1 MAKKKDVT
9 TDNEIFVAQ
18 KLAEDELNI
27 NEINKPLEM
36 LDFKSFD
43 NNKDLLDYQQQALIN
58 AFRMLV
64 AYFRDFKENKKEFY
78 AFYQKHYSF
87 AHCDFA
93 KKKLN
98 PLLKSHFKVEN
109 HCVSFENFINR
120 LAFYMATG
128 SGKTIVIIKL
138 VELLS
143 VAIRMGLIPK
153 KNIMFFSANEHLIKQ
168 FEKEI
173 EKYNR
178 NKDYFKQIDFKN
190 LKSVTNKDFH
200 HAPKNSFIEKIA
212 LFYYR
217 ADLMSDE
224 ESKENLLN
232 YKDYWDNGENYVI
245 LDEAHKGN
253 KTESKRQAIFSLLSL
268 KGFLF
273 NFSATFTE
281 ESDLITAVYN
291 LSVGEWVKLGYG
303 KESVLLKKNNLNAF
317 KELKDLNDREKEIAL
332 LKALLLLG
340 MQKRH
345 QTEGYFYDPLMLVFT
360 HSVNVKNSDA
370 EIFFKT
376 LARVIENDDGS
387 DFLKAKDDLLEELK
401 NPEFLFS
408 DDKDKGYKVNVFKES
423 LKSMDFKGL
432 KEEVFYA
439 SNGHIEVI
447 INPKNNQ
454 EIAFK
459 LNTSDKVFCLIRIGD
474 ITEWICEKLKSVK
487 VVSKNLSFKEESYF
501 SQIDKSS
508 INILVGS
515 RTFDTG
521 WDSTRPSV
529 ILFLNIGLDDDAKK
543 LVKQSFGRGVRIES
557 VKNQRQRL
565 AYLDIDEAIKKDLK
579 PNAAMLETLFVIP
592 TNHASLEAILKIQ
605 KESENK
611 GENRGSWREIK
622 LEKTPIK
629 HALFVPCY
637 RKEQTNALKISPSAS
652 FKMSEK
658 NFKDLKEYFHL
669 MSEKHFILK
678 HEIYDPKDY
687 TLLKEMIQTAHF
699 KKVPTWHYKDLDHM
713 ISEIKGKKGYTLLK
727 DLIQTAHFKKVS
739 TWHYKDL
746 DHMIS
751 EIKGKLYPN
760 QKVPKDE
767 FNALDSEKIVHF
779 KRIKVRA
786 DKKEELI
793 QTIQEVKEYAPLDKE
808 TLRIKIA
815 QGEIDPY
822 DTEKHK
828 QDKTF
833 KVDEAELLKLKEHYY
848 TPLIKAK
855 NCDWLKHVVK
865 VESESDFLEELLKIV
880 ETLQENYD
888 FWAFSKIDEHL
899 DNLFIPYFNNAAERK
914 FFPDFI
920 FWLQKGGTQII
931 CFIDP
936 KGSKHTDYEHKADA
950 YQLFK
955 DKIFNPKNDPN
966 LKIKVVL
973 KFYGDK
979 DDVGERYRD
988 DWIKEGELKDF
999 FLKQLA

>member
-1 MAKKKDVT
+1 MAKKKDLT
-9 TDNEIFVAQ
+9 SYNEIFVAQ
-18 KLAEDELNI
+18 KLAEEELNT
-27 NEINKPLEM
+27 NEINEPLER

-43 NNKDLLDYQQQALIN
+43 SNKELLDYQQQALIN

-64 AYFRDFKENKKEFY
+64 AYFRDFKGNKKEFY
-78 AFYQKHYSF
+78 AFYQEHYSF
-87 AHCDFA
+87 ANCDFTN
-93 KKKLN
+93 KKLN

-143 VAIRMGLIPK
+143 VAMGMGLIPK
-153 KNIMFFSANEHLIKQ
+153 KNIMFFSANENLIKQ

-178 NKDYFKQIDFKN
+178 GKDFSKQIDFKN
-190 LKSVTNKDFH
+190 LKEVTHKDFH
-200 HAPKNSFIEKIA
+200 RAPKDFFEKIA

-217 ADLMSDE
+217 ADLMNDE

-253 KTESKRQAIFSLLSL
+253 KSESKRQAIFSLLSL

-303 KESVLLKKNNLNAF
+303 KESVLLKKNNLSAF
-317 KELKDLNDREKEIAL
+317 KDLKDLNDREKEIAL

-340 MQKRH
+340 MQKRYK
-345 QTEGYFYDPLMLVFT
+345 TEGYFHDPLMLVFT
-360 HSVNVKNSDA
+360 HSVNVENSDA

-376 LARVIENDDGS
+376 LARVIENDNGN
-387 DFLKAKDDLLEELK
+387 DFRKAKEDLLEEIK
-401 NPEFLFS
+401 DPEFLFS
-408 DDKDKGYKVNVFKES
+408 ANKDKDYKVKVFKEG
-423 LKSMDFKGL
+423 LKSMDLKGL

-439 SNGHIEVI
+439 NSGHIEVI

-459 LNTSDKVFCLIRIGD
+459 LNTSDKVFCLIKIGD

-501 SQIDKSS
+501 SQIDRSS

-515 RTFDTG
+515 RTFETG

-557 VKNQRQRL
+557 LKNQRQRL

-605 KESENK
+605 EESENR

-622 LEKTPIK
+622 LEKTPIEHK
-629 HALFVPCY
+629 LFVPCY
-637 RKEQTNALKISPSAS
+637 RKEPTSILKIPESAS

-658 NFKDLKEYFHL
+658 NFKDLKEYFNL

-687 TLLKEMIQTAHF
+687 ATLKDMIQ
-699 KKVPTWHYKDLDHM
+699 KV
-713 ISEIKGKKGYTLLK
+713 
-727 DLIQTAHFKKVS
+727 HFKKVS

-746 DHMIS
+746 DYMIS

-767 FNALDSEKIVHF
+767 FNALDNEKIVHF
-779 KRIKVRA
+779 KRIKVKA
-786 DKKEELI
+786 DKQEALI
-793 QTIQEVKEYAPLDKE
+793 KTIQEVKEHAPLDKE

-822 DTEKHK
+822 DADKHK

-833 KVDEAELLKLKEHYY
+833 KVGDAELLKLKEHYY

-855 NCDWLKHVVK
+855 DCDWLKHVIKVK
-865 VESESDFLEELLKIV
+865 SEIDFLQELQDQETTK
-880 ETLQENYD
+880 TLQENYD

-899 DNLFIPYFNNAAERK
+899 DNLFIPYINNVAERR

-920 FWLQKGGTQII
+920 FWLQKSDTQII

-936 KGSKHTDYEHKADA
+936 KGITYADYEHKADA
-950 YQLFK
+950 YKLFK
-955 DKIFNPKNDPN
+955 DKIFNSKNDPN
-966 LKIKVVL
+966 FKIKVVL

-979 DDVGERYRD
+979 GKVADGYKDY
-988 DWIKEGELKDF
+988 WIQKGKLNDF
-999 FLKQLA
+999 FLTLKD

>member
-1 MAKKKDVT
+1 MAKKKDLT

-18 KLAEDELNI
+18 KLAEEELNA
-27 NEINKPLEM
+27 NEINEPLEM

-43 NNKDLLDYQQQALIN
+43 SNKELLDYQQQALIN

-87 AHCDFA
+87 ANCDFA

-98 PLLKSHFKVEN
+98 PLLKNSFKVEN
-109 HCVSFENFINR
+109 GCVKFENFINR

-178 NKDYFKQIDFKN
+178 SKDYSKQIDFKN
-190 LKSVTNKDFH
+190 LKSVTNKDFYH
-200 HAPKNSFIEKIA
+200 SPKDSLMKKIA

-232 YKDYWDNGENYVI
+232 YKDCWDNGENYVI

-253 KTESKRQAIFSLLSL
+253 KSESKRQAIFSLLSL

-340 MQKRH
+340 MQKRYK
-345 QTEGYFYDPLMLVFT
+345 TEGYFYDPLMLVFT
-360 HSVNVKNSDA
+360 HSVNVENSDA

-387 DFLKAKDDLLEELK
+387 DFLKAKDDLLEELRV
-401 NPEFLFS
+401 PEFLFS
-408 DDKDKGYKVNVFKES
+408 DGKEQNYKIEVFKKS
-423 LKSMDFKGL
+423 LNDMDFKGL

-487 VVSKNLSFKEESYF
+487 VASKNLSFKEESYF

-579 PNAAMLETLFVIP
+579 PNAAMLETLFVIA
-592 TNHASLEAILKIQ
+592 TKSESVKAILDL
-605 KESENK
+605 KEESSDP
-611 GENRGSWREIK
+611 SWCEVE

-637 RKEQTNALKISPSAS
+637 QEKSIKATDLESGS

-678 HEIYDPKDY
+678 HEIYNPKD
-687 TLLKEMIQTAHF
+687 
-699 KKVPTWHYKDLDHM
+699 
-713 ISEIKGKKGYTLLK
+713 YTLLK
-727 DLIQTAHFKKVS
+727 DLIQTVHFKKVS

-746 DHMIS
+746 DYMIS

-779 KRIKVRA
+779 KRIKVKA
-786 DKKEELI
+786 DKKEKLI

-808 TLRIKIA
+808 RIKIA
-815 QGEIDPY
+815 QGEIDSY

-828 QDKTF
+828 QDRTF
-833 KVDEAELLKLKEHYY
+833 KVDGAELLKLKEHYY

-865 VESESDFLEELLKIV
+865 VKSESDFLEELLKIT

-899 DNLFIPYFNNAAERK
+899 DNLFIPYIDNAAERR

-920 FWLQKGGTQII
+920 FWLQKGGTQFI

-936 KGSKHTDYEHKADA
+936 KGTKIAEYQNKADA
-950 YQLFK
+950 YKLFK

-973 KFYGDK
+973 KFYGNK
-979 DDVGERYRD
+979 DDVGDLYRD
-988 DWIKEGELKDF
+988 FWIKKGELKDF

>member
-1 MAKKKDVT
+1 MAKKKQEVRN
-9 TDNEIFVAQ
+9 NEIFVAQ
-18 KLAEDELNI
+18 KLAEEELNA
-27 NEINKPLEM
+27 NEINEPLEM

-43 NNKDLLDYQQQALIN
+43 NNKELLDYQQQALIN
-58 AFRMLV
+58 AFRMLT
-64 AYFRDFKENKKEFY
+64 AYFRDFKGSKKEFY

-87 AHCDFA
+87 ANCDFA

-98 PLLKSHFKVEN
+98 PLLKSHFKAEN
-109 HCVSFENFINR
+109 HCVRFENFINR

-143 VAIRMGLIPK
+143 VAMGMGLIPK
-153 KNIMFFSANEHLIKQ
+153 KNIMFFSANENLIKQ

-178 NKDYFKQIDFKN
+178 GKDYSKQIDFKN
-190 LKSVTNKDFH
+190 FKEVTHKDFH
-200 HAPKNSFIEKIA
+200 RAPKDFFEKIT

-217 ADLMSDE
+217 ADLMNDE

-253 KTESKRQAIFSLLSL
+253 KSESKRQAIFSLLSL

-332 LKALLLLG
+332 LKTLLLLG
-340 MQKRH
+340 MQKRY
-345 QTEGYFYDPLMLVFT
+345 QTEGYFHDPLMLVFT
-360 HSVNVKNSDA
+360 HSVNVENSDA

-408 DDKDKGYKVNVFKES
+408 DGKDKEKEYKIEVFKEG

-432 KEEVFYA
+432 KEAVFYA

-515 RTFDTG
+515 RAFDTG

-565 AYLDIDEAIKKDLK
+565 AYLDIDEAVKDKLK
-579 PNAAMLETLFVIP
+579 PNAAMLETLFVIA
-592 TNHASLEAILKIQ
+592 TKSESVKAILDL
-605 KESENK
+605 KEESSDP
-611 GENRGSWREIK
+611 SWCEVE
-622 LEKTPIK
+622 LEKTRIE
-629 HALFVPCY
+629 HDLFVPCY
-637 RKEQTNALKISPSAS
+637 QEKSIKATDLESGS
-652 FKMSEK
+652 FKMSAK

-678 HEIYDPKDY
+678 HEIYNPKDY
-687 TLLKEMIQTAHF
+687 E
-699 KKVPTWHYKDLDHM
+699 
-713 ISEIKGKKGYTLLK
+713 LLK
-727 DLIQTAHFKKVS
+727 DLIQTKRFEIELN
-739 TWHYKDL
+739 WHYKDL
-746 DHMIS
+746 DDLIS
-751 EIKGKLYPN
+751 ILKKRLYLN

-767 FNALDSEKIVHF
+767 FNALDDEKIVHF
-779 KRIKVRA
+779 KRVKVRT
-786 DKKEELI
+786 DKKEEWDK
-793 QTIQEVKEYAPLDKE
+793 TIQEVKEYVPLDKE
-808 TLRIKIA
+808 RIKIV

-822 DTEKHK
+822 DTDKHK
-828 QDKTF
+828 QDRTF
-833 KVDEAELLKLKEHYY
+833 EVDGAELLKLKEHYY

-865 VESESDFLEELLKIV
+865 VESEIDFLKELQ
-880 ETLQENYD
+880 ETETIKTLRENYD
-888 FWAFSKIDEHL
+888 FWVFSKIDEHL
-899 DNLFIPYFNNAAERK
+899 DNLFIPYIDNSTGERK

-920 FWLQKGGTQII
+920 FWLQKGDTQIV

-936 KGSKHTDYEHKADA
+936 KGTEHTSGLRKADV
-950 YQLFK
+950 YKLFK
-955 DKIFNPKNDPN
+955 DKIFNPKNDPHCKIK
-966 LKIKVVL
+966 KIKVVL

-979 DDVGERYRD
+979 DKVPELYKD
-988 DWIKEGELKDF
+988 DWIKKGKLEYFFLDLKD
-999 FLKQLA
+999 

>member
-1 MAKKKDVT
+1 MAKKKQENLT
-9 TDNEIFVAQ
+9 HNEIFVAQ
-18 KLAEDELNI
+18 KLAEEELNTHEI
-27 NEINKPLEM
+27 NEPLEM

-43 NNKDLLDYQQQALIN
+43 NNKELLDYQQQALIN
-58 AFRMLV
+58 AFRMLT
-64 AYFRDFKENKKEFY
+64 AYFKDFKENKKDFY

-87 AHCDFA
+87 ANCDFN

-98 PLLKSHFKVEN
+98 DLLRNSFKVEN
-109 HCVSFENFINR
+109 GCVKFENFINR

-143 VAIRMGLIPK
+143 VAMEMSLIPK

-173 EKYNR
+173 EKYNWG
-178 NKDYFKQIDFKN
+178 KDYSKQIIFKN
-190 LKSVTNKDFH
+190 LKSVKNEDFY
-200 HAPKNSFIEKIA
+200 HASNNCFKGMKKIA

-232 YKDYWDNGENYVI
+232 YKDCWDNGENYVI
-245 LDEAHKGN
+245 LDEAHKGS
-253 KTESKRQAIFSLLSL
+253 KAESKRQAIFSLLSL
-268 KGFLF
+268 RGFLF

-281 ESDLITAVYN
+281 ESDLITSVYN

-303 KESVLLKKNNLNAF
+303 KESILLKKNNLEAF
-317 KELKDLNDREKEIAL
+317 RELKDLNDREKEIAL
-332 LKALLLLG
+332 LKGLLLLG
-340 MQKRH
+340 MQKRYK
-345 QTEGYFYDPLMLVFT
+345 TEGYFHDPLMLVFT
-360 HSVNVKNSDA
+360 HSVNVENSDA
-370 EIFFKT
+370 EMFFKT
-376 LARVIENDDGS
+376 LVRVIENDDES
-387 DFLKAKDDLLEELK
+387 DFEKAKDELLEELK

-408 DDKDKGYKVNVFKES
+408 DDKDKDYKIKVFKEGLS
-423 LKSMDFKGL
+423 GIDFKSL
-432 KEEVFYA
+432 KEEIFYA
-439 SNGHIEVI
+439 NSGRIEVI
-447 INPKNNQ
+447 INPNNKQ

-459 LNTSDKVFCLIRIGD
+459 LNTSDKVFCLIKIGD
-474 ITEWICEKLKSVK
+474 ITEWIHEKLKSVK
-487 VVSKNLSFKEESYF
+487 VVSKNLSYKEESYF

-515 RTFDTG
+515 RSFDTG

-529 ILFLNIGLDDDAKK
+529 ILFLNIGLDEAKK
-543 LVKQSFGRGVRIES
+543 LVQQSFGRGVRIES

-565 AYLDIDEAIKKDLK
+565 AYLDIDEAIKEDLK
-579 PNAAMLETLFVIP
+579 PNAAMLETLFIIP
-592 TNHASLEAILKIQ
+592 TNHASLETILKIQ
-605 KESENK
+605 KENDNRSE
-611 GENRGSWREIK
+611 RGSWREIK
-622 LEKTPIK
+622 LDKTRID
-629 HALFVPCY
+629 HDLFVPCY
-637 RKEQTNALKISPSAS
+637 RKEQTNALKLDKNAS

-658 NFKDLKEYFHL
+658 NFKDLKEYFNL
-669 MSEKHFILK
+669 MNEKHFILK
-678 HEIYDPKDY
+678 HEFYDPKDY
-687 TLLKEMIQTAHF
+687 ELLKDMIQKKHF
-699 KKVPTWHYKDLDHM
+699 KIELNWHYKDLD
-713 ISEIKGKKGYTLLK
+713 Y
-727 DLIQTAHFKKVS
+727 
-739 TWHYKDL
+739 
-746 DHMIS
+746 MIS

-767 FNALDSEKIVHF
+767 FSALDNEKIVHF
-779 KRIKVRA
+779 KRVKVRA
-786 DKKEELI
+786 DKKEALVK
-793 QTIQEVKEYAPLDKE
+793 TIQEVKEYAPLDKE

-822 DTEKHK
+822 DTDKHK
-828 QDKTF
+828 QNKTF
-833 KVDEAELLKLKEHYY
+833 KLEDAELLKLKEHYY

-865 VESESDFLEELLKIV
+865 VESEIDFLKELQETETIK
-880 ETLQENYD
+880 TLQENYD
-888 FWAFSKIDEHL
+888 FWAFSKIDDHL
-899 DNLFIPYFNNAAERK
+899 DNLFIPYISNCATERK

-950 YQLFK
+950 YKLFK
-955 DKIFNPKNDPN
+955 NKIFNPKNDPH

-988 DWIKEGELKDF
+988 DWIKNGELKDF
-999 FLKQLA
+999 FLTLKI

>member
-1 MAKKKDVT
+1 MAKKKQEVRN
-9 TDNEIFVAQ
+9 NEIFVAQ
-18 KLAEDELNI
+18 KLAEEELNI
-27 NEINKPLEM
+27 NEINDPLEM

-43 NNKDLLDYQQQALIN
+43 SNKELLDYQQQALIN

-87 AHCDFA
+87 ANCDFA

-109 HCVSFENFINR
+109 HCVRFENFINR

-143 VAIRMGLIPK
+143 VAMGMGLIPK
-153 KNIMFFSANEHLIKQ
+153 KNIMFFSANEHLIQQ

-178 NKDYFKQIDFKN
+178 NKDYSKQIDFKS
-190 LKSVTNKDFH
+190 LKSVKNKDFYH
-200 HAPKNSFIEKIA
+200 SPKDFFQKIA

-232 YKDYWDNGENYVI
+232 YKDCWDNGENYVI

-340 MQKRH
+340 MQKRY

-408 DDKDKGYKVNVFKES
+408 DDKDKDYKVEVFKEG
-423 LKSMDFKGL
+423 LKGMDFKGL

-439 SNGHIEVI
+439 NNGHIEVI

-459 LNTSDKVFCLIRIGD
+459 LNTSDKVFCLIKIGD
-474 ITEWICEKLKSVK
+474 ITEWVCEKLKSVK

-515 RTFDTG
+515 RAFDTG

-565 AYLDIDEAIKKDLK
+565 AYLDIDEAVKDDLK
-579 PNAAMLETLFVIP
+579 PNAAMLETLFVIA
-592 TNHASLEAILKIQ
+592 TKSESVKAILDL
-605 KESENK
+605 KEESSDP
-611 GENRGSWREIK
+611 SWCEVE
-622 LEKTPIK
+622 LEKTRIE

-637 RKEQTNALKISPSAS
+637 QEKPIKATDLESGS

-658 NFKDLKEYFHL
+658 NFKDLKEHFHL

-678 HEIYDPKDY
+678 HEIYNPKDY
-687 TLLKEMIQTAHF
+687 A
-699 KKVPTWHYKDLDHM
+699 
-713 ISEIKGKKGYTLLK
+713 LLK
-727 DLIQTAHFKKVS
+727 DMIQKEHFKKVS

-746 DHMIS
+746 DDLIS
-751 EIKGKLYPN
+751 ILKKRLYLN

-767 FNALDSEKIVHF
+767 FNALDNEKIVHF
-779 KRIKVRA
+779 KRVKVKA
-786 DKKEELI
+786 DKKEKLI
-793 QTIQEVKEYAPLDKE
+793 QTIQEVKEYTPLDKE
-808 TLRIKIA
+808 RIKIA

-828 QDKTF
+828 QDRTF
-833 KVDEAELLKLKEHYY
+833 KVDDAELLKLKEHYY

-865 VESESDFLEELLKIV
+865 VKSESDFLEELLKIT
-880 ETLQENYD
+880 EMLQDNYD

-899 DNLFIPYFNNAAERK
+899 DHLFIPYIDNATERK

-955 DKIFNPKNDPN
+955 DKIFNPKDDPN

-999 FLKQLA
+999 FLDLKDWPDFIERG

>member
-1 MAKKKDVT
+1 MAKKKDLT

-18 KLAEDELNI
+18 KLAEDELNT
-27 NEINKPLEM
+27 NEINEPLEM

-43 NNKDLLDYQQQALIN
+43 SNKELLDYQQQALIN

-64 AYFRDFKENKKEFY
+64 AYFKDFKGSKKEFY

-87 AHCDFA
+87 ANCDFA
-93 KKKLN
+93 KKKLH
-98 PLLKSHFKVEN
+98 PLLKNHFKAEN

-153 KNIMFFSANEHLIKQ
+153 KNIMFFSANENLIKQ

-178 NKDYFKQIDFKN
+178 GKDYSKQMDFKN
-190 LKSVTNKDFH
+190 LKSVKNEDFY
-200 HAPKNSFIEKIA
+200 HAPKTSLMEKIA

-217 ADLMSDE
+217 ADLMNDE

-253 KTESKRQAIFSLLSL
+253 KSESKRQAIFSLLSL

-317 KELKDLNDREKEIAL
+317 KDSKDLNDREKEIAL

-340 MQKRH
+340 MQKRY
-345 QTEGYFYDPLMLVFT
+345 QTEGYFHDPLMLVFT
-360 HSVNVKNSDA
+360 HSVNVENSDA

-376 LARVIENDDGS
+376 LARVIENDDEG
-387 DFLKAKDDLLEELK
+387 DFLKAKEDLLEELK

-408 DDKDKGYKVNVFKES
+408 DDKDKGYKVQVFKEG

-439 SNGHIEVI
+439 NNGHIEVI

-459 LNTSDKVFCLIRIGD
+459 LNTSDKVFCLIKIGD

-515 RTFDTG
+515 RTFETG

-565 AYLDIDEAIKKDLK
+565 AYLEIDPSIKKALK
-579 PNAAMLETLFVIP
+579 PNAAMLETLFVIA
-592 TNHASLEAILKIQ
+592 TKSESVEAILDFQ
-605 KESENK
+605 KESENR
-611 GENRGSWREIK
+611 GEDRGAWREIK
-622 LEKTPIK
+622 LEETPIE

-637 RKEQTNALKISPSAS
+637 RKEPTSMLELPENAW
-652 FKMSEK
+652 FKMSGE
-658 NFKDLKEYFHL
+658 NFKDLKEYFNL

-687 TLLKEMIQTAHF
+687 AQLKDMIQ
-699 KKVPTWHYKDLDHM
+699 K
-713 ISEIKGKKGYTLLK
+713 
-727 DLIQTAHFKKVS
+727 AHFKKVS

-746 DHMIS
+746 DYMIS

-779 KRIKVRA
+779 KRIKVKA
-786 DKKEELI
+786 GKKEELVKK
-793 QTIQEVKEYAPLDKE
+793 IQELEEYA
-808 TLRIKIA
+808 
-815 QGEIDPY
+815 PY
-822 DTEKHK
+822 DTEKHQ

-833 KVDEAELLKLKEHYY
+833 EVDGAELLKLKEHYY

-865 VESESDFLEELLKIV
+865 VESEIDFLKELQETETIK
-880 ETLQENYD
+880 TLQENYD
-888 FWAFSKIDEHL
+888 FWVFSKIDEHL
-899 DNLFIPYFNNAAERK
+899 DNLFIPYIGENIIERR

-920 FWLQKGGTQII
+920 FWLEKGGTQII

-936 KGSKHTDYEHKADA
+936 KGSQYTSSNFKADA
-950 YQLFK
+950 YKLFK
-955 DKIFNPKNDPN
+955 DKVFTPKDNPN

-979 DDVGERYRD
+979 DKVGERYRD
-988 DWIKEGELKDF
+988 LWIEKGKLEYFFLDLKD
-999 FLKQLA
+999 

>member
-1 MAKKKDVT
+1 MAKKKQEVRN
-9 TDNEIFVAQ
+9 NEIFVAQ
-18 KLAEDELNI
+18 KLAEEELNA
-27 NEINKPLEM
+27 NEINEPLEM

-43 NNKDLLDYQQQALIN
+43 NNKELLDYQQQALIN

-64 AYFRDFKENKKEFY
+64 AYFKDFKENKKEFY
-78 AFYQKHYSF
+78 AFYQEHYSF
-87 AHCDFA
+87 ANCDFTN
-93 KKKLN
+93 KKLN
-98 PLLKSHFKVEN
+98 HLLKAYFKVEN
-109 HCVSFENFINR
+109 QRVSFENFINR

-143 VAIRMGLIPK
+143 VAMGMGLIPK
-153 KNIMFFSANEHLIKQ
+153 KNIMFFSANENLIKQ

-178 NKDYFKQIDFKN
+178 GKDFSKQIDFKN
-190 LKSVTNKDFH
+190 LKDVTNKDFY
-200 HAPKNSFIEKIA
+200 HAPKDSFIEKIT

-217 ADLMSDE
+217 ADLMNDE

-232 YKDYWDNGENYVI
+232 YKDCWDNGENYVI

-281 ESDLITAVYN
+281 ESDLITSVYN

-340 MQKRH
+340 MQKRYK
-345 QTEGYFYDPLMLVFT
+345 TEGYFHDPLMLVFT
-360 HSVNVKNSDA
+360 HSVNVENSDA

-376 LARVIENDDGS
+376 LARVIENDDES
-387 DFLKAKDDLLEELK
+387 DFVKAKEDLLEELK
-401 NPEFLFS
+401 DPEFLFS
-408 DDKDKGYKVNVFKES
+408 GNKDKDYKVKVFKEG

-439 SNGHIEVI
+439 NSGHIEVI

-459 LNTSDKVFCLIRIGD
+459 LNTSDKVFCLIKIGD

-515 RTFDTG
+515 RTFETG

-565 AYLDIDEAIKKDLK
+565 AYLEIDEAIKENLK

-605 KESENK
+605 KESENR
-611 GENRGSWREIK
+611 GESRGSWREIK

-637 RKEQTNALKISPSAS
+637 RKEPTSVLELPENAS

-658 NFKDLKEYFHL
+658 NFKDLKEYFNL

-687 TLLKEMIQTAHF
+687 EQLKKMIQ
-699 KKVPTWHYKDLDHM
+699 K
-713 ISEIKGKKGYTLLK
+713 
-727 DLIQTAHFKKVS
+727 AHFKKVS

-746 DHMIS
+746 DCMIS

-767 FNALDSEKIVHF
+767 FNALDNEKIVHF

-786 DKKEELI
+786 DKEEALI
-793 QTIQEVKEYAPLDKE
+793 KTIQEVKEHVPLDKE

-822 DTEKHK
+822 DAEKHK
-828 QDKTF
+828 QNKTF
-833 KVDEAELLKLKEHYY
+833 EVDDAELLKLKEHYY

-865 VESESDFLEELLKIV
+865 VESEIDFLKELQETETIK
-880 ETLQENYD
+880 TLQENYD

-899 DNLFIPYFNNAAERK
+899 DNLFIPYTNNAAERR

-920 FWLQKGGTQII
+920 FWLQKGDTQII

-936 KGSKHTDYEHKADA
+936 KGITYADYEHKADA
-950 YQLFK
+950 YKLFK
-955 DKIFNPKNDPN
+955 DKIFNPKNDPHF
-966 LKIKVVL
+966 KIKVVL
-973 KFYGDK
+973 KFYGNKDK
-979 DDVGERYRD
+979 VADGYRD
-988 DWIKEGELKDF
+988 YWIKKGKLNDF
-999 FLKQLA
+999 FLTLKD

>member
-1 MAKKKDVT
+1 MAKKKQENLT
-9 TDNEIFVAQ
+9 HNEIFVAQ
-18 KLAEDELNI
+18 KLAEEELNTHEI
-27 NEINKPLEM
+27 NEPLEM

-43 NNKDLLDYQQQALIN
+43 NNKELLDYQQQALIN

-64 AYFRDFKENKKEFY
+64 AYFRDFKENKKDFY

-87 AHCDFA
+87 AHCDFT

-98 PLLKSHFKVEN
+98 DLLRNSFKVEN
-109 HCVSFENFINR
+109 GCVKFENFINR

-143 VAIRMGLIPK
+143 VAMEMSLIPK

-173 EKYNR
+173 EKYNWG
-178 NKDYFKQIDFKN
+178 KDYSKQIIFKN
-190 LKSVTNKDFH
+190 LKSVKNEDFY
-200 HAPKNSFIEKIA
+200 HASNNCFKGMKKIA

-232 YKDYWDNGENYVI
+232 YKDCWDNGENYVI
-245 LDEAHKGN
+245 LDEAHKGS
-253 KTESKRQAIFSLLSL
+253 KAESKRQAIFSLLSL
-268 KGFLF
+268 RGFLF

-281 ESDLITAVYN
+281 ESDLITSVYN

-303 KESVLLKKNNLNAF
+303 KESILLKKNNLEAF
-317 KELKDLNDREKEIAL
+317 RELKDLNDREKEIAL
-332 LKALLLLG
+332 LKGLLLLG
-340 MQKRH
+340 MQKRYK
-345 QTEGYFYDPLMLVFT
+345 TEGYFHDPLMLVFT
-360 HSVNVKNSDA
+360 HSVNVENSDA
-370 EIFFKT
+370 EMFFKT
-376 LARVIENDDGS
+376 LVRVIENDDES
-387 DFLKAKDDLLEELK
+387 DFEKAKDELLEELK

-408 DDKDKGYKVNVFKES
+408 DDKDKDYKIKVFKEGLS
-423 LKSMDFKGL
+423 GIDFKSL
-432 KEEVFYA
+432 KEEIFYA
-439 SNGHIEVI
+439 NSGRIEVI
-447 INPKNNQ
+447 INPNNKQ

-459 LNTSDKVFCLIRIGD
+459 LNTSDKVFCLIKIGD
-474 ITEWICEKLKSVK
+474 ITEWIHEKLKSVK
-487 VVSKNLSFKEESYF
+487 VVSKNLSYKEESYF

-515 RTFDTG
+515 RSFDTG

-529 ILFLNIGLDDDAKK
+529 ILFLNIGLDEAKK
-543 LVKQSFGRGVRIES
+543 LVQQSFGRGVRIES

-565 AYLDIDEAIKKDLK
+565 AYLDIDEAIKEDLK
-579 PNAAMLETLFVIP
+579 PNAAMLETLFIIP
-592 TNHASLEAILKIQ
+592 TNHASLETILKIQ
-605 KESENK
+605 KENDNRSE
-611 GENRGSWREIK
+611 RGSWREIK
-622 LEKTPIK
+622 LDKTRID
-629 HALFVPCY
+629 HDLFVPCY
-637 RKEQTNALKISPSAS
+637 RKEQTNALKLDKNAS

-658 NFKDLKEYFHL
+658 NFKDLKEYFNL
-669 MSEKHFILK
+669 MNEKHFILK
-678 HEIYDPKDY
+678 HEFYDPKDY
-687 TLLKEMIQTAHF
+687 ELLKDMIQKKHF
-699 KKVPTWHYKDLDHM
+699 KIELNWHYKDLD
-713 ISEIKGKKGYTLLK
+713 Y
-727 DLIQTAHFKKVS
+727 
-739 TWHYKDL
+739 
-746 DHMIS
+746 MIS

-767 FNALDSEKIVHF
+767 FSALDNEKIVHF
-779 KRIKVRA
+779 KRVKVRA
-786 DKKEELI
+786 DKKEALVK
-793 QTIQEVKEYAPLDKE
+793 TIQEVKEYAPLDKE

-822 DTEKHK
+822 DTDKHK
-828 QDKTF
+828 QNKTF
-833 KVDEAELLKLKEHYY
+833 KLEDAELLKLKEHYY

-865 VESESDFLEELLKIV
+865 VESEIDFLKELQETETIK
-880 ETLQENYD
+880 TLQENYD
-888 FWAFSKIDEHL
+888 FWAFSKIDDHL
-899 DNLFIPYFNNAAERK
+899 DNLFIPYISNCATERK

-950 YQLFK
+950 YKLFK
-955 DKIFNPKNDPN
+955 NKIFNPKNDPH

-988 DWIKEGELKDF
+988 DWIKNGELKDF
-999 FLKQLA
+999 FLTLKI

>member
-1 MAKKKDVT
+1 MAKKKQEVRN
-9 TDNEIFVAQ
+9 NEIFVAQ
-18 KLAEDELNI
+18 KLAEEELNA
-27 NEINKPLEM
+27 NEINDPLEM

-43 NNKDLLDYQQQALIN
+43 NNKELLDYQQQALIN
-58 AFRMLV
+58 AFRMLT

-78 AFYQKHYSF
+78 AFYQKHYLF
-87 AHCDFA
+87 ANCDFA

-98 PLLKSHFKVEN
+98 HLLKSHFKVEN
-109 HCVSFENFINR
+109 HCVRFENFINR

-138 VELLS
+138 VELLN
-143 VAIRMGLIPK
+143 VAMGMGLIPK

-178 NKDYFKQIDFKN
+178 NKDYSKQIDFKD
-190 LKSVTNKDFH
+190 LKSVKNKDFYH
-200 HAPKNSFIEKIA
+200 SPKDFFQKIA

-232 YKDYWDNGENYVI
+232 YKDCWDNGENYVI

-303 KESVLLKKNNLNAF
+303 KESVLLKKNDLSAF

-340 MQKRH
+340 MQKRYK
-345 QTEGYFYDPLMLVFT
+345 TEGYFHDPLMLVFT
-360 HSVNVKNSDA
+360 HSVNMENSDA

-387 DFLKAKDDLLEELK
+387 DFSKAKDDLLEELK

-408 DDKDKGYKVNVFKES
+408 DGKDKEKEYKIKVFKES
-423 LKSMDFKGL
+423 LKGMDFKGL
-432 KEEVFYA
+432 KEAVFYA

-474 ITEWICEKLKSVK
+474 ITEWIREKLKSVK

-515 RTFDTG
+515 RAFDTG

-565 AYLDIDEAIKKDLK
+565 AYLDIDEAIKEKLK
-579 PNAAMLETLFVIP
+579 PNAAMLETLFVIA
-592 TNHASLEAILKIQ
+592 TKSESVKAILDL
-605 KESENK
+605 KEESSDP
-611 GENRGSWREIK
+611 SWCEVE
-622 LEKTPIK
+622 LEKTPIE

-637 RKEQTNALKISPSAS
+637 REKSIKATDLGSGS

-678 HEIYDPKDY
+678 HEIYNPKDY
-687 TLLKEMIQTAHF
+687 A
-699 KKVPTWHYKDLDHM
+699 
-713 ISEIKGKKGYTLLK
+713 LLK
-727 DLIQTAHFKKVS
+727 DLIQTKRFEIEIN
-739 TWHYKDL
+739 WHYKDL
-746 DHMIS
+746 DDLIS
-751 EIKGKLYPN
+751 ILKKRLYLN

-767 FNALDSEKIVHF
+767 FNALDNEKIVHF
-779 KRIKVRA
+779 KRIQVRA
-786 DKKEELI
+786 DKKEKLI

-808 TLRIKIA
+808 TLIKKIA

-822 DTEKHK
+822 DTDKHK
-828 QDKTF
+828 QDRTF

-865 VESESDFLEELLKIV
+865 VKSESDFLEELLKIT

-899 DNLFIPYFNNAAERK
+899 DNLFIPYFNGATERK

-936 KGSKHTDYEHKADA
+936 KGTEHTSSQRKA
-950 YQLFK
+950 YWYKKLFK
-955 DKIFNPKNDPN
+955 DKVFNPKNDPN

-979 DDVGERYRD
+979 DKVVEGRD
-988 DWIKEGELKDF
+988 YWIKKGKLEDF
-999 FLKQLA
+999 FLDLKD

>member
-1 MAKKKDVT
+1 MAKKKDLT

-18 KLAEDELNI
+18 KLAEDELDT
-27 NEINKPLEM
+27 NEINEPLER

-43 NNKDLLDYQQQALIN
+43 SNKELLDYQQQALIN
-58 AFRMLV
+58 AFRMLT

-87 AHCDFA
+87 ANCDFA

-153 KNIMFFSANEHLIKQ
+153 KNIMFFSANENLIKQ

-178 NKDYFKQIDFKN
+178 NKDYFKQIDFKS
-190 LKSVTNKDFH
+190 LKSVTNKDFY
-200 HAPKNSFIEKIA
+200 HAPKGSFIEKIA

-217 ADLMSDE
+217 ADLMNDE

-253 KTESKRQAIFSLLSL
+253 KSESKRQAIFSLLSL

-340 MQKRH
+340 MQKRYKV
-345 QTEGYFYDPLMLVFT
+345 EGYFYDPLMLVFT

-408 DDKDKGYKVNVFKES
+408 DDKDKDYKVKVFKEG

-439 SNGHIEVI
+439 NNGHIEVI

-459 LNTSDKVFCLIRIGD
+459 LNTSDKVFCLIKIGD
-474 ITEWICEKLKSVK
+474 ITEWICKKLKSVK

-515 RTFDTG
+515 RTFETG

-565 AYLDIDEAIKKDLK
+565 AYLDIDKAVKKALK
-579 PNAAMLETLFVIP
+579 PHAAMLETLFVIP
-592 TNHASLEAILKIQ
+592 TNPASLEAILKFQ

-629 HALFVPCY
+629 HDLFVPCY
-637 RKEQTNALKISPSAS
+637 RKEQTSILKLPESAS

-658 NFKDLKEYFHL
+658 NFKDLKEYFNL

-687 TLLKEMIQTAHF
+687 KQFKEMIQ
-699 KKVPTWHYKDLDHM
+699 
-713 ISEIKGKKGYTLLK
+713 E
-727 DLIQTAHFKKVS
+727 AHFKKVS

-746 DHMIS
+746 DYMIS

-779 KRIKVRA
+779 KRVKVKA
-786 DKKEELI
+786 DKKEELVKK
-793 QTIQEVKEYAPLDKE
+793 IQEVKEYAPLDKE
-808 TLRIKIA
+808 T
-815 QGEIDPY
+815 
-822 DTEKHK
+822 KHK

-833 KVDEAELLKLKEHYY
+833 EVDGAELLKLKEHYY

-865 VESESDFLEELLKIV
+865 VKSESDFLEELLKIT

-899 DNLFIPYFNNAAERK
+899 DNLFIPYIDNATERR

-920 FWLQKGGTQII
+920 FWLQKGNTQII

-950 YQLFK
+950 YKLFK
-955 DKIFNPKNDPN
+955 DKVFNPKNDPN

-973 KFYGDK
+973 KFYGNK
-979 DDVGERYRD
+979 DGVGERYRD

>member
-1 MAKKKDVT
+1 MAKKKQEVRN
-9 TDNEIFVAQ
+9 NEIFVAQ
-18 KLAEDELNI
+18 KLAEEELNI
-27 NEINKPLEM
+27 NEINEPLEM

-43 NNKDLLDYQQQALIN
+43 SNKELLDYQQQALIN

-87 AHCDFA
+87 ANCDFA

-178 NKDYFKQIDFKN
+178 NKDYSKQIDFKS
-190 LKSVTNKDFH
+190 LKSVTNKDFY

-217 ADLMSDE
+217 ADLMNDE

-253 KTESKRQAIFSLLSL
+253 KSESKRQAIFSLLSL

-303 KESVLLKKNNLNAF
+303 KESVLLKKNNLSAF

-340 MQKRH
+340 MQKRYK
-345 QTEGYFYDPLMLVFT
+345 TEGYFYDPLMLVFT

-387 DFLKAKDDLLEELK
+387 DFLKAKEDLLEELK

-408 DDKDKGYKVNVFKES
+408 DDKDKDYKVKVFKES
-423 LKSMDFKGL
+423 LNRLDFKGL

-579 PNAAMLETLFVIP
+579 PNAAMLETLFVIA
-592 TNHASLEAILKIQ
+592 TKSESVKAILDL
-605 KESENK
+605 KEESSDP
-611 GENRGSWREIK
+611 SWYEVE
-622 LEKTPIK
+622 LEKTRIE
-629 HALFVPCY
+629 HDLFVPCY
-637 RKEQTNALKISPSAS
+637 QEKSIKATDLESGS
-652 FKMSEK
+652 FKMSAK

-678 HEIYDPKDY
+678 HEIYNPKDY
-687 TLLKEMIQTAHF
+687 E
-699 KKVPTWHYKDLDHM
+699 
-713 ISEIKGKKGYTLLK
+713 LLK
-727 DLIQTAHFKKVS
+727 DLIQTKRFEIELN
-739 TWHYKDL
+739 WHYKDL
-746 DHMIS
+746 DDLIS
-751 EIKGKLYPN
+751 ILKKRLYLN

-767 FNALDSEKIVHF
+767 FNALDDEKIVHF
-779 KRIKVRA
+779 KRIKVKA
-786 DKKEELI
+786 DKKEKLI

-815 QGEIDPY
+815 QGEIDI
-822 DTEKHK
+822 DNIEKHK
-828 QDKTF
+828 QDRTF

-865 VESESDFLEELLKIV
+865 VKSESDFLEELLKIT

-899 DNLFIPYFNNAAERK
+899 DNLFIPYIDNATERR

-920 FWLQKGGTQII
+920 FWLQKSGMQII

-936 KGSKHTDYEHKADA
+936 KGTEHTSSLRKA
-950 YQLFK
+950 YWYKKLFK

-979 DDVGERYRD
+979 DKVVEGRD
-988 DWIKEGELKDF
+988 LWIKKGELKDF
-999 FLKQLA
+999 F

>member
-1 MAKKKDVT
+1 MAKKKDLS

-18 KLAEDELNI
+18 KLAEEELNT
-27 NEINKPLEM
+27 NEINEPLER

-43 NNKDLLDYQQQALIN
+43 SNKELLDYQQQALIN
-58 AFRMLV
+58 AFRMLI

-87 AHCDFA
+87 ANCDFA

-98 PLLKSHFKVEN
+98 HLLKNSFKVEN
-109 HCVSFENFINR
+109 GCVKFENFINR

-153 KNIMFFSANEHLIKQ
+153 KNIMFFSANENLIKQ

-178 NKDYFKQIDFKN
+178 GKDYFKQIDFKS
-190 LKSVTNKDFH
+190 LKSVTHKDFH
-200 HAPKNSFIEKIA
+200 HAPKGSFIEKIT

-217 ADLMSDE
+217 ADLINDE

-232 YKDYWDNGENYVI
+232 YKDCWDNGENYVI

-253 KTESKRQAIFSLLSL
+253 KSESKRQAIFSLLSL

-340 MQKRH
+340 MQKRY
-345 QTEGYFYDPLMLVFT
+345 QTEGYFYNPLMLVFT

-376 LARVIENDDGS
+376 LARVIENDNEG
-387 DFLKAKDDLLEELK
+387 DFLKAKEDLLEELK

-408 DDKDKGYKVNVFKES
+408 DDKDKDDKVKVFKES

-439 SNGHIEVI
+439 NNGHIEVI

-515 RTFDTG
+515 RTFETG

-565 AYLDIDEAIKKDLK
+565 AYLDIDGAIKKALK

-592 TNHASLEAILKIQ
+592 TNYASLEAILKFQ

-611 GENRGSWREIK
+611 DENRGSWREIK

-637 RKEQTNALKISPSAS
+637 RKEQTSITELPESAS
-652 FKMSEK
+652 FKMSAK

-678 HEIYDPKDY
+678 HEIYNPKDY

-699 KKVPTWHYKDLDHM
+699 KKV
-713 ISEIKGKKGYTLLK
+713 
-727 DLIQTAHFKKVS
+727 S

-746 DHMIS
+746 DYMIS

-767 FNALDSEKIVHF
+767 FNALDNEKIVHF

-786 DKKEELI
+786 DKKEELVKK
-793 QTIQEVKEYAPLDKE
+793 IQEVKEYVPLDKE

-828 QDKTF
+828 QDRTF

-865 VESESDFLEELLKIV
+865 VKSESDFLEELLKIT

-936 KGSKHTDYEHKADA
+936 KGIKISDYQHKADA
-950 YQLFK
+950 YKLFK
-955 DKIFNPKNDPN
+955 DKVFSSKDDPN

>member
-1 MAKKKDVT
+1 MAKKKDLIAH
-9 TDNEIFVAQ
+9 NEIFVAQ
-18 KLAEDELNI
+18 KLAEDELNT
-27 NEINKPLEM
+27 NEINEPLER

-43 NNKDLLDYQQQALIN
+43 SNKELLDYQQQALIN
-58 AFRMLV
+58 AFRMLA
-64 AYFRDFKENKKEFY
+64 AYFKDFKASKKAFY
-78 AFYQKHYSF
+78 AFYQEHYSF
-87 AHCDFA
+87 ANCDFTN
-93 KKKLN
+93 KKLN

-143 VAIRMGLIPK
+143 VAMGMGLIPK
-153 KNIMFFSANEHLIKQ
+153 KNIMFFSANENLIKQ

-178 NKDYFKQIDFKN
+178 GKDFSKQIDFKN
-190 LKSVTNKDFH
+190 LKDVTHKDFH
-200 HAPKNSFIEKIA
+200 RTPKDSFIKQIA

-217 ADLMSDE
+217 ADLMNDE

-253 KTESKRQAIFSLLSL
+253 KSESKRQAIFSLLSL

-281 ESDLITAVYN
+281 ESDLITSVYN

-340 MQKRH
+340 MQKRYK
-345 QTEGYFYDPLMLVFT
+345 TEGYFHDPLMLVFT
-360 HSVNVKNSDA
+360 HSVNVENSDA

-376 LARVIENDDGS
+376 LVRVIENDDGS
-387 DFLKAKDDLLEELK
+387 DFVKAKEDLLEELRD
-401 NPEFLFS
+401 PEFLFS
-408 DDKDKGYKVNVFKES
+408 DSKDKEKEYKIKVFKES
-423 LKSMDFKGL
+423 LNDMDFKGL

-515 RTFDTG
+515 RTFETG

-529 ILFLNIGLDDDAKK
+529 ILFLNIGLDNDAKK

-565 AYLDIDEAIKKDLK
+565 AYLDIDEAIKKALK

-592 TNHASLEAILKIQ
+592 TNHASLEAILTIQ
-605 KESENK
+605 KESENR
-611 GENRGSWREIK
+611 GENGGSWREIK

-637 RKEQTNALKISPSAS
+637 KKEQTDALKLPENAS
-652 FKMSEK
+652 FKMSGK
-658 NFKDLKEYFHL
+658 NFKDLKEYFNS

-687 TLLKEMIQTAHF
+687 AQLKNMIQ
-699 KKVPTWHYKDLDHM
+699 K
-713 ISEIKGKKGYTLLK
+713 
-727 DLIQTAHFKKVS
+727 AHFKKVS

-746 DHMIS
+746 DYMIS

-767 FNALDSEKIVHF
+767 FNALDNEKIVHF
-779 KRIKVRA
+779 KRVKVRA
-786 DKKEELI
+786 DKKEELVKK
-793 QTIQEVKEYAPLDKE
+793 IQEVKEYAPLD
-808 TLRIKIA
+808 
-815 QGEIDPY
+815 
-822 DTEKHK
+822 TEKHK
-828 QDKTF
+828 QDRTF
-833 KVDEAELLKLKEHYY
+833 KVDGAELLKLKEHYY

-865 VESESDFLEELLKIV
+865 VKSEIDFLQELQDQETTK
-880 ETLQENYD
+880 TLQENYD

-899 DNLFIPYFNNAAERK
+899 DNLFIPYIGEHITERR

-920 FWLQKGGTQII
+920 FWLQKGDTQII

-936 KGSKHTDYEHKADA
+936 KGITYAVDWGHKADA
-950 YQLFK
+950 HKHLFK
-955 DKIFNPKNDPN
+955 DKIFNPKNDPYF
-966 LKIKVVL
+966 KIKVVL

-979 DDVGERYRD
+979 DGVPEDYRD
-988 DWIKEGELKDF
+988 YWIQEGKLEDF
-999 FLKQLA
+999 FLTLIA

>member
-9 TDNEIFVAQ
+9 TAYNEIFVAQ
-18 KLAEDELNI
+18 KLAEEEWNT
-27 NEINKPLEM
+27 NEINEPLEM

-43 NNKDLLDYQQQALIN
+43 SNKELLDYQQQALIN
-58 AFRMLV
+58 AFRMLI

-87 AHCDFA
+87 ANCDFA

-120 LAFYMATG
+120 IAFYMATG

-153 KNIMFFSANEHLIKQ
+153 KNIMFFSANENLIKQ
-168 FEKEI
+168 FKKEI

-178 NKDYFKQIDFKN
+178 NKDYFKQIDFKD
-190 LKSVTNKDFH
+190 LKSVTNKDFYH
-200 HAPKNSFIEKIA
+200 SPKDSLMKKIA

-217 ADLMSDE
+217 ADLMND

-232 YKDYWDNGENYVI
+232 YKDCWDNGENYVI

-340 MQKRH
+340 MQKRYK
-345 QTEGYFYDPLMLVFT
+345 TEGYFHDPLMLVFT
-360 HSVNVKNSDA
+360 HSVNVENSDA

-387 DFLKAKDDLLEELK
+387 DFSKAKEDLLEELK
-401 NPEFLFS
+401 APEFLFS
-408 DDKDKGYKVNVFKES
+408 DDKDKDYKVKVFKEG

-474 ITEWICEKLKSVK
+474 ITEWIREKLKSVK

-515 RTFDTG
+515 RAFDTG

-579 PNAAMLETLFVIP
+579 PNAAMLETLFVIA
-592 TNHASLEAILKIQ
+592 TKSESVKAILDL
-605 KESENK
+605 KEESSDP
-611 GENRGSWREIK
+611 SWCEVE
-622 LEKTPIK
+622 LEKTRIE
-629 HALFVPCY
+629 HDLFVPCY

-678 HEIYDPKDY
+678 HEIYNPKDY
-687 TLLKEMIQTAHF
+687 TLI
-699 KKVPTWHYKDLDHM
+699 KDM
-713 ISEIKGKKGYTLLK
+713 
-727 DLIQTAHFKKVS
+727 IQTAHFKKVS

-746 DHMIS
+746 DYMIS

-767 FNALDSEKIVHF
+767 FNALDNEKIVHF
-779 KRIKVRA
+779 KRVKVKA
-786 DKKEELI
+786 DKKEELMK
-793 QTIQEVKEYAPLDKE
+793 TIQEVKEYAPLDKE
-808 TLRIKIA
+808 TLIMKIA
-815 QGEIDPY
+815 QGEIDI
-822 DTEKHK
+822 DNIDKHK
-828 QDKTF
+828 QDRTF

-865 VESESDFLEELLKIV
+865 VKSESDFLEELLKIT

-899 DNLFIPYFNNAAERK
+899 DNLFIPYIDNAAERR

-920 FWLQKGGTQII
+920 FWLQKGNTQII

-955 DKIFNPKNDPN
+955 DKIFNPKDDPN

-973 KFYGDK
+973 KFYGNR

-999 FLKQLA
+999 FLTLIA

>member
-1 MAKKKDVT
+1 MAKKKDLT

-18 KLAEDELNI
+18 KLAEDELNT
-27 NEINKPLEM
+27 NEINEPLEM

-43 NNKDLLDYQQQALIN
+43 NNKELLDYQQQALIN

-87 AHCDFA
+87 ANCDFA

-109 HCVSFENFINR
+109 QRVSFENFINR

-153 KNIMFFSANEHLIKQ
+153 KNIMFFSANENLIQQ

-173 EKYNR
+173 EKYNQG
-178 NKDYFKQIDFKN
+178 KDYSKQIDFKS
-190 LKSVTNKDFH
+190 LKSVTHKDFH
-200 HAPKNSFIEKIA
+200 HAPKDFFIEKIA

-253 KTESKRQAIFSLLSL
+253 KSESKRQAIFSLLSL

-317 KELKDLNDREKEIAL
+317 KDLKDLNDREKEIAL

-340 MQKRH
+340 MQKRYK
-345 QTEGYFYDPLMLVFT
+345 TEGYFHDPLMLVFT

-387 DFLKAKDDLLEELK
+387 DFLKAKEDLLEELK

-408 DDKDKGYKVNVFKES
+408 DDKDKDYKVKVFKEG

-515 RTFDTG
+515 RTFETG

-565 AYLDIDEAIKKDLK
+565 AYLDIDGAIKKALK
-579 PNAAMLETLFVIP
+579 PNAAMLETLFVIA
-592 TNHASLEAILKIQ
+592 TKSESVKAILDL
-605 KESENK
+605 KEESSDP
-611 GENRGSWREIK
+611 SWCEVE
-622 LEKTPIK
+622 LEKTSIE
-629 HALFVPCY
+629 HALLFVPCY
-637 RKEQTNALKISPSAS
+637 QEKSIKATDLESGS
-652 FKMSEK
+652 FRMSEK
-658 NFKDLKEYFHL
+658 NFKDLKEHFHL

-678 HEIYDPKDY
+678 HEIYNPKDY
-687 TLLKEMIQTAHF
+687 TLLKEMIQTKRF
-699 KKVPTWHYKDLDHM
+699 EIELNWHYKDLD
-713 ISEIKGKKGYTLLK
+713 
-727 DLIQTAHFKKVS
+727 DLISILKKR
-739 TWHYKDL
+739 
-746 DHMIS
+746 
-751 EIKGKLYPN
+751 LYLN

-767 FNALDSEKIVHF
+767 FNALDDEKIVHF
-779 KRIKVRA
+779 KRIQVKA
-786 DKKEELI
+786 DKKEKLI

-808 TLRIKIA
+808 TLRTKIV
-815 QGEIDPY
+815 QGEIDI
-822 DTEKHK
+822 DNIDKHK
-828 QDKTF
+828 QDRTF
-833 KVDEAELLKLKEHYY
+833 KVDDAELLKLKEHYY

-865 VESESDFLEELLKIV
+865 VESEIDFLKELQKTETIK
-880 ETLQENYD
+880 TLQENYD

-899 DNLFIPYFNNAAERK
+899 DHLFIPYFNSATERK

-920 FWLQKGGTQII
+920 FWLQKGNTQII

-936 KGSKHTDYEHKADA
+936 KGTEHTSSLRKA
-950 YQLFK
+950 YWYKKLFK

-966 LKIKVVL
+966 FKIKVVL
-973 KFYGDK
+973 KFYGNKDK
-979 DDVGERYRD
+979 VPDDYRNY
-988 DWIKEGELKDF
+988 WIKKGKLEYF
-999 FLKQLA
+999 FLTLKA

>member
-1 MAKKKDVT
+1 MAKKKDLT
-9 TDNEIFVAQ
+9 SYNEIFVAQ
-18 KLAEDELNI
+18 KLAEEELNT
-27 NEINKPLEM
+27 NEINEPLER

-43 NNKDLLDYQQQALIN
+43 SNKELLDYQQQALIN

-64 AYFRDFKENKKEFY
+64 AYFRDFKESKKAFY
-78 AFYQKHYSF
+78 AFYQEHYSF
-87 AHCDFA
+87 ANCDFTH
-93 KKKLN
+93 KKLN

-109 HCVSFENFINR
+109 RCVSFENFINR

-153 KNIMFFSANEHLIKQ
+153 KNIMFFSANENLIKQ

-178 NKDYFKQIDFKN
+178 GKDFSKQIDFKN
-190 LKSVTNKDFH
+190 LKDVTHKDFH
-200 HAPKNSFIEKIA
+200 RAPKGFFEKIA

-217 ADLMSDE
+217 ADLMNDE

-253 KTESKRQAIFSLLSL
+253 KSESKRQAIFNLLSL

-281 ESDLITAVYN
+281 ESDLITSVYN

-303 KESVLLKKNNLNAF
+303 KESVLLKKNNLIAF
-317 KELKDLNDREKEIAL
+317 KDSKDLNDREKEIAL

-340 MQKRH
+340 MQKRYK
-345 QTEGYFYDPLMLVFT
+345 TEGYFYDPLMLVFT

-376 LARVIENDDGS
+376 LARVIENDDEG
-387 DFLKAKDDLLEELK
+387 DFLKAKEDLLEEIK
-401 NPEFLFS
+401 DPEFLFS
-408 DDKDKGYKVNVFKES
+408 ANKDKDYKVKVFKEG
-423 LKSMDFKGL
+423 LKNMDFKGL

-439 SNGHIEVI
+439 NSGHIEVI

-474 ITEWICEKLKSVK
+474 ITEWIHEKLKSVK

-515 RTFDTG
+515 RTFETG

-565 AYLDIDEAIKKDLK
+565 AYLDIDEAIKEKLK

-592 TNHASLEAILKIQ
+592 TNHASLEAILKFQ

-622 LEKTPIK
+622 LEKTRIE

-699 KKVPTWHYKDLDHM
+699 KKV
-713 ISEIKGKKGYTLLK
+713 
-727 DLIQTAHFKKVS
+727 S

-746 DHMIS
+746 DYMIS

-767 FNALDSEKIVHF
+767 FNALDNEKIVHF
-779 KRIKVRA
+779 KRVKVRA
-786 DKKEELI
+786 DKKEKLI

-808 TLRIKIA
+808 TLRKKIA

-828 QDKTF
+828 QDRTF

-865 VESESDFLEELLKIV
+865 VKSESDFLEELLKIT

-899 DNLFIPYFNNAAERK
+899 DNLFIPYIDNATERR

-920 FWLQKGGTQII
+920 FWLEKGGTQII

-955 DKIFNPKNDPN
+955 DKIFNPKDDPHF
-966 LKIKVVL
+966 KIKVVL
-973 KFYGDK
+973 KFYGNK

-988 DWIKEGELKDF
+988 LWIKKGKLEDF
-999 FLKQLA
+999 FLTLIA

>member
-1 MAKKKDVT
+1 MAKKKQEVRN
-9 TDNEIFVAQ
+9 NEIFVAQ
-18 KLAEDELNI
+18 KLAEEELNI
-27 NEINKPLEM
+27 NEINEPLEM

-43 NNKDLLDYQQQALIN
+43 NNKELLDYQQQALIN
-58 AFRMLV
+58 AFRVLV

-87 AHCDFA
+87 ANCDFA

-109 HCVSFENFINR
+109 HCVRFENFINR

-153 KNIMFFSANEHLIKQ
+153 KNIMFFSANENLIQQ
-168 FEKEI
+168 FKKEI

-178 NKDYFKQIDFKN
+178 NKDFSKQIDFKN
-190 LKSVTNKDFH
+190 LKSVTNKDFYR
-200 HAPKNSFIEKIA
+200 APKDSLMKEIA

-340 MQKRH
+340 MQKRYKV
-345 QTEGYFYDPLMLVFT
+345 EGYFYDPLMLVFT
-360 HSVNVKNSDA
+360 HSVNVENSDA

-387 DFLKAKDDLLEELK
+387 DFLKAKEDLLEELK

-408 DDKDKGYKVNVFKES
+408 DDKDKDYKVKVFKEG

-439 SNGHIEVI
+439 NNGHIEVI

-459 LNTSDKVFCLIRIGD
+459 LNTSDKVFCLIKIGD

-515 RTFDTG
+515 RAFDTG

-565 AYLDIDEAIKKDLK
+565 AYLDIDEAIKEKLK

-592 TNHASLEAILKIQ
+592 TNYASLEAILKFQ

-622 LEKTPIK
+622 LEETPIE
-629 HALFVPCY
+629 HALLFVPCY
-637 RKEQTNALKISPSAS
+637 QEKSIKATDLQSGSFKISA
-652 FKMSEK
+652 K

-678 HEIYDPKDY
+678 HEIYSPKDY
-687 TLLKEMIQTAHF
+687 ELLKEM
-699 KKVPTWHYKDLDHM
+699 
-713 ISEIKGKKGYTLLK
+713 
-727 DLIQTAHFKKVS
+727 IQTAHFKKVS

-746 DHMIS
+746 DYMIS

-767 FNALDSEKIVHF
+767 FNALDNEKIVHF
-779 KRIKVRA
+779 KRIKVKA
-786 DKKEELI
+786 DKKEELVKK
-793 QTIQEVKEYAPLDKE
+793 IQEVKEYVPLDKE
-808 TLRIKIA
+808 RIKIA

-828 QDKTF
+828 QDRTF
-833 KVDEAELLKLKEHYY
+833 KVDDAELLKLKEHYY

-865 VESESDFLEELLKIV
+865 VKSESDFLEELLKIT

-899 DNLFIPYFNNAAERK
+899 DNLFIPYFNGATERK

-920 FWLQKGGTQII
+920 FWLQKSGTQII
-931 CFIDP
+931 CFIEP

>member
-1 MAKKKDVT
+1 MAKKKDLT
-9 TDNEIFVAQ
+9 SYNEIFVAQ
-18 KLAEDELNI
+18 KLAEDELNT
-27 NEINKPLEM
+27 NEINEPLER

-43 NNKDLLDYQQQALIN
+43 NNKELLDYQQQALIN

-64 AYFRDFKENKKEFY
+64 AYFRDFKGSKKEFY
-78 AFYQKHYSF
+78 AFYQERYSF
-87 AHCDFA
+87 ANCDFTH
-93 KKKLN
+93 KKLN

-109 HCVSFENFINR
+109 QRVSFENFINR

-143 VAIRMGLIPK
+143 VAMGMGLIPK
-153 KNIMFFSANEHLIKQ
+153 KNLMFFSANENLIKQ

-178 NKDYFKQIDFKN
+178 GKDFSKQIDFKN
-190 LKSVTNKDFH
+190 LKSITHKDFH
-200 HAPKNSFIEKIA
+200 RAPKDSFIKQIA

-253 KTESKRQAIFSLLSL
+253 KSESKRQAIFSLLSL

-281 ESDLITAVYN
+281 ESDLITSVYN

-317 KELKDLNDREKEIAL
+317 KDSKDLNDREKEIAL

-340 MQKRH
+340 MQKRYK
-345 QTEGYFYDPLMLVFT
+345 TEGYFYDPLMLVFT

-376 LARVIENDDGS
+376 LARVIENDNGN
-387 DFLKAKDDLLEELK
+387 DFLKAKEDLLEEIK
-401 NPEFLFS
+401 DPEFLFS
-408 DDKDKGYKVNVFKES
+408 DGKDKDYKVKVFKEG

-439 SNGHIEVI
+439 NSGHIEVI

-459 LNTSDKVFCLIRIGD
+459 LNTSDKVFCLIKIGD

-515 RTFDTG
+515 RTFETG

-605 KESENK
+605 KESENR
-611 GENRGSWREIK
+611 GESRGSWREIK
-622 LEKTPIK
+622 LEKTPIE
-629 HALFVPCY
+629 HDLFVPCY
-637 RKEQTNALKISPSAS
+637 RKEPTSILKIPENAS

-658 NFKDLKEYFHL
+658 NFKDLKECFNL

-687 TLLKEMIQTAHF
+687 ATLKDMIQ
-699 KKVPTWHYKDLDHM
+699 K
-713 ISEIKGKKGYTLLK
+713 
-727 DLIQTAHFKKVS
+727 AHFKKVS

-746 DHMIS
+746 DYMIS
-751 EIKGKLYPN
+751 EIKSKLYPN

-767 FNALDSEKIVHF
+767 FNALDNEKIVHF
-779 KRIKVRA
+779 KKIKVKA
-786 DKKEELI
+786 DKQEELI
-793 QTIQEVKEYAPLDKE
+793 KTIQEVKEHAPLDK
-808 TLRIKIA
+808 
-815 QGEIDPY
+815 
-822 DTEKHK
+822 
-828 QDKTF
+828 TF
-833 KVDEAELLKLKEHYY
+833 EVDGAELLKLKEHYY

-855 NCDWLKHVVK
+855 DCDWLKHVVK
-865 VESESDFLEELLKIV
+865 VKSEIDFLQELQDQETTK
-880 ETLQENYD
+880 TLQENYD

-899 DNLFIPYFNNAAERK
+899 DNLFIPYINNVAERR

-920 FWLQKGGTQII
+920 FWLQKGDTQII

-936 KGSKHTDYEHKADA
+936 KGITYADYEHKADA
-950 YQLFK
+950 YKLFK

-966 LKIKVVL
+966 FKIKVVL

-979 DDVGERYRD
+979 DRVGDNYRD
-988 DWIKEGELKDF
+988 YWIQKGKLNDF
-999 FLKQLA
+999 FLTLKD

>member
-1 MAKKKDVT
+1 MAKKKDLT

-18 KLAEDELNI
+18 KLAEDELNT
-27 NEINKPLEM
+27 NEINEPLEM

-43 NNKDLLDYQQQALIN
+43 NNKELLDYQQQALIN
-58 AFRMLV
+58 AFRMLI

-87 AHCDFA
+87 ANCDFT

-98 PLLKSHFKVEN
+98 PLLKSYFKVEN
-109 HCVSFENFINR
+109 GCVSFENFINR

-143 VAIRMGLIPK
+143 VAIGMGLIPK

-178 NKDYFKQIDFKN
+178 NKDYSKQIDFKN
-190 LKSVTNKDFH
+190 LKDVTNKDFYR
-200 HAPKNSFIEKIA
+200 APKGSFIEKIP

-232 YKDYWDNGENYVI
+232 YKDCWDNGENYVI

-253 KTESKRQAIFSLLSL
+253 KSESKRQAIFSLLSL

-340 MQKRH
+340 MQKRYK
-345 QTEGYFYDPLMLVFT
+345 TEGYFHDPLMLVFT
-360 HSVNVKNSDA
+360 HSVNVENSDA

-387 DFLKAKDDLLEELK
+387 DFLKAKEDLLEELK
-401 NPEFLFS
+401 SPEFLFS
-408 DDKDKGYKVNVFKES
+408 GNKDKDYKVKVFEEG

-439 SNGHIEVI
+439 NSGHIEVI

-515 RTFDTG
+515 RAFDTG

-565 AYLDIDEAIKKDLK
+565 AYLDIDGAIKKALK

-592 TNHASLEAILKIQ
+592 TNHASLEAILDL
-605 KESENK
+605 KEESSDP
-611 GENRGSWREIK
+611 SWCEVE
-622 LEKTPIK
+622 LEKTPIE

-637 RKEQTNALKISPSAS
+637 RKEQTNALKILKSAS

-678 HEIYDPKDY
+678 HEFYNPKDY
-687 TLLKEMIQTAHF
+687 TLLKDMIQT
-699 KKVPTWHYKDLDHM
+699 V
-713 ISEIKGKKGYTLLK
+713 
-727 DLIQTAHFKKVS
+727 HFKKVS

-746 DHMIS
+746 DYMIS

-779 KRIKVRA
+779 KRVKVRA

-793 QTIQEVKEYAPLDKE
+793 KTIQEVKEYAPLDKE
-808 TLRIKIA
+808 RIKIA

-822 DTEKHK
+822 DTDKHK
-828 QDKTF
+828 QDRTF

-865 VESESDFLEELLKIV
+865 VKSESDFLEELLKIT

-899 DNLFIPYFNNAAERK
+899 DNLFIPYIDNGATERK

-955 DKIFNPKNDPN
+955 DKIFNPKNNPN

-979 DDVGERYRD
+979 DGVGERYRD
-988 DWIKEGELKDF
+988 DWIKKGKLKDF

>member
-1 MAKKKDVT
+1 MAKKKDLT
-9 TDNEIFVAQ
+9 TAYNEIFVAQ
-18 KLAEDELNI
+18 KLAEEELNI
-27 NEINKPLEM
+27 NEINEPLEM

-43 NNKDLLDYQQQALIN
+43 NNKELLDYQQQALIN
-58 AFRMLV
+58 AFRVLV

-87 AHCDFA
+87 ANCDFA

-98 PLLKSHFKVEN
+98 HLLKSHFKVEN
-109 HCVSFENFINR
+109 HCVRFENFINR

-143 VAIRMGLIPK
+143 VAMGMGLIPK

-178 NKDYFKQIDFKN
+178 SKDFSKQIDFKD
-190 LKSVTNKDFH
+190 LKSVKNKDFYH
-200 HAPKNSFIEKIA
+200 SPKDFFQKIA

-232 YKDYWDNGENYVI
+232 YKDCWDNGENYVI

-253 KTESKRQAIFSLLSL
+253 KSESKRQAIFSLLSL

-303 KESVLLKKNNLNAF
+303 KESVLLKKNDLNAF
-317 KELKDLNDREKEIAL
+317 KDLKDLNDREKEIAL

-340 MQKRH
+340 MQKRSK
-345 QTEGYFYDPLMLVFT
+345 TEGYFYDPLMLVFT

-439 SNGHIEVI
+439 NNGHIEVI

-474 ITEWICEKLKSVK
+474 ITEWIHEKLKSVK

-592 TNHASLEAILKIQ
+592 TNHASLEAILKFQ
-605 KESENK
+605 KESENG

-622 LEKTPIK
+622 LEKTHIE

-637 RKEQTNALKISPSAS
+637 RKEQTNALKIPPSAS

-658 NFKDLKEYFHL
+658 NFKDLKEHFHL

-678 HEIYDPKDY
+678 HEIYNPKDY
-687 TLLKEMIQTAHF
+687 ALLKEMIQKEHF
-699 KKVPTWHYKDLDHM
+699 KK
-713 ISEIKGKKGYTLLK
+713 I
-727 DLIQTAHFKKVS
+727 S

-746 DHMIS
+746 DYMIS

-767 FNALDSEKIVHF
+767 FNALDNEKIVHF
-779 KRIKVRA
+779 KRIKVKA
-786 DKKEELI
+786 SKKEALMK
-793 QTIQEVKEYAPLDKE
+793 TIQEVKEYAPL
-808 TLRIKIA
+808 
-815 QGEIDPY
+815 

-833 KVDEAELLKLKEHYY
+833 KVDDAELLKLKEHYY

-865 VESESDFLEELLKIV
+865 VKSESDFLEELLKIT

-899 DNLFIPYFNNAAERK
+899 DNLFIPYIDNGAAERR

-950 YQLFK
+950 YQLFEYK
-955 DKIFNPKNDPN
+955 VFNPKNDPN

-979 DDVGERYRD
+979 DDVGERYKD
-988 DWIKEGELKDF
+988 LWIEKGKLEYFFLDLKD
-999 FLKQLA
+999 

>member
-1 MAKKKDVT
+1 MAKKKQEIRN
-9 TDNEIFVAQ
+9 NEIFVAQ
-18 KLAEDELNI
+18 KLAEEELNI
-27 NEINKPLEM
+27 NEINDPLEM

-43 NNKDLLDYQQQALIN
+43 NNKELLDYQQQALIN
-58 AFRMLV
+58 AFRMLT

-87 AHCDFA
+87 ANCDFA

-98 PLLKSHFKVEN
+98 HLLKNSFKVEN
-109 HCVSFENFINR
+109 GCVKFENFINR

-128 SGKTIVIIKL
+128 SGKTIAIIKL

-153 KNIMFFSANEHLIKQ
+153 KNIMFFSANENLIKQ

-178 NKDYFKQIDFKN
+178 NKDYFKQIDFKS
-190 LKSVTNKDFH
+190 LKSVKNKDFY
-200 HAPKNSFIEKIA
+200 HAPKGSFIEKIV

-217 ADLMSDE
+217 ADLMNDE

-340 MQKRH
+340 MQKRYK
-345 QTEGYFYDPLMLVFT
+345 TEGYFYDPLMLVFT

-408 DDKDKGYKVNVFKES
+408 DDKDKDYKVKVFKEG

-439 SNGHIEVI
+439 NNGHIEVI

-459 LNTSDKVFCLIRIGD
+459 LNTSDKIFCLIRIGD

-565 AYLDIDEAIKKDLK
+565 AYLDIDKAVKDRLK

-592 TNHASLEAILKIQ
+592 TNHASLEAILKFQ

-678 HEIYDPKDY
+678 HEIYNPKDY
-687 TLLKEMIQTAHF
+687 ALLKDMIQKEHF
-699 KKVPTWHYKDLDHM
+699 KKVPTWHYKDLD
-713 ISEIKGKKGYTLLK
+713 Y
-727 DLIQTAHFKKVS
+727 
-739 TWHYKDL
+739 
-746 DHMIS
+746 MIS

-767 FNALDSEKIVHF
+767 FNALDDEKIVHF
-779 KRIKVRA
+779 KRVKVKA
-786 DKKEELI
+786 DKKEKLI

-808 TLRIKIA
+808 RTKIA

-828 QDKTF
+828 QDRTF
-833 KVDEAELLKLKEHYY
+833 KVDDVELLKLKEHYY

-865 VESESDFLEELLKIV
+865 VKSESDFLEELLKIT

-899 DNLFIPYFNNAAERK
+899 DNLFIPYIDNGATERK

-920 FWLQKGGTQII
+920 FWLQKSGTQII

-955 DKIFNPKNDPN
+955 DKIFNPKDDPN
-966 LKIKVVL
+966 FKIKVVL

-979 DDVGERYRD
+979 DNVGERYRD
-988 DWIKEGELKDF
+988 LWIEKGKLEDF

>member
-1 MAKKKDVT
+1 MAKKKDLT
-9 TDNEIFVAQ
+9 SYNEIFVAQ
-18 KLAEDELNI
+18 KLAEDELNT
-27 NEINKPLEM
+27 NEINEPLER

-43 NNKDLLDYQQQALIN
+43 SNKELLDYQQQALIN

-64 AYFRDFKENKKEFY
+64 AYFKDFKENKKEFY
-78 AFYQKHYSF
+78 AFYQERYSF
-87 AHCDFA
+87 ANCDFTH
-93 KKKLN
+93 KKLN
-98 PLLKSHFKVEN
+98 HLLKSHFKVEN
-109 HCVSFENFINR
+109 QRVSFENFINR

-143 VAIRMGLIPK
+143 VAMGMGLIPK
-153 KNIMFFSANEHLIKQ
+153 KNIMFFSANENLIKQ

-178 NKDYFKQIDFKN
+178 GKDYFKQIDFKS
-190 LKSVTNKDFH
+190 LKSVKNKDFYR
-200 HAPKNSFIEKIA
+200 APKNVLKEMEKIA

-217 ADLMSDE
+217 ADLMNDE

-253 KTESKRQAIFSLLSL
+253 KSESKRQAIFSLLSL

-303 KESVLLKKNNLNAF
+303 KESVLLKKNNLSAF
-317 KELKDLNDREKEIAL
+317 KDLKDLNDREKEIAL

-340 MQKRH
+340 MQKRYK
-345 QTEGYFYDPLMLVFT
+345 TEGYFYDPLMLVFT
-360 HSVNVKNSDA
+360 HSVNVENSDA

-376 LARVIENDDGS
+376 LARVIENDDGN
-387 DFLKAKDDLLEELK
+387 DFLKAKEDLLEEIK

-408 DDKDKGYKVNVFKES
+408 DDKDKDYKVKVFKEG

-565 AYLDIDEAIKKDLK
+565 AYLDIDEAIKEKLK

-592 TNHASLEAILKIQ
+592 TNHASLEAILKFQ

-652 FKMSEK
+652 FKMSAK

-687 TLLKEMIQTAHF
+687 ATLKDMIQ
-699 KKVPTWHYKDLDHM
+699 K
-713 ISEIKGKKGYTLLK
+713 
-727 DLIQTAHFKKVS
+727 AHFKKVS

-746 DHMIS
+746 DYMIS

-767 FNALDSEKIVHF
+767 FNALDNEKIVHF
-779 KRIKVRA
+779 KRIKVKA
-786 DKKEELI
+786 DKQEALI
-793 QTIQEVKEYAPLDKE
+793 KTIQEVKEHAPLDKE

-822 DTEKHK
+822 DTDKYK

-833 KVDEAELLKLKEHYY
+833 EVDGAELLKLKEHYY

-855 NCDWLKHVVK
+855 DCDWLKHVVK
-865 VESESDFLEELLKIV
+865 VKSEIDFLQELQDQETTK
-880 ETLQENYD
+880 TLQANYD

-899 DNLFIPYFNNAAERK
+899 DNLFIPYFNNAAERR

-950 YQLFK
+950 YKLFK

-979 DDVGERYRD
+979 DRVGDNYRD
-988 DWIKEGELKDF
+988 YWIQKGKLNDF
-999 FLKQLA
+999 FLTLKD

>member
-18 KLAEDELNI
+18 KLAEEELNI
-27 NEINKPLEM
+27 NEINEPLEM

-43 NNKDLLDYQQQALIN
+43 NNKELLDYQQQALIN
-58 AFRMLV
+58 AFRVLV

-87 AHCDFA
+87 ANCDFA

-109 HCVSFENFINR
+109 HCVRFENFINR

-178 NKDYFKQIDFKN
+178 NKDYSKQIDFKN

-217 ADLMSDE
+217 ADLMNDE
-224 ESKENLLN
+224 GKENLLN

-340 MQKRH
+340 MQKRY
-345 QTEGYFYDPLMLVFT
+345 QTEGYFHDPLMLVFT
-360 HSVNVKNSDA
+360 HSVNVENSDA

-401 NPEFLFS
+401 NPEFLFN
-408 DDKDKGYKVNVFKES
+408 DGKDQKDKIKVFKEG
-423 LKSMDFKGL
+423 LNDMDFKGL

-447 INPKNNQ
+447 INHKNNQ

-515 RTFDTG
+515 RAFDTG

-592 TNHASLEAILKIQ
+592 TNHASLEAILKFQ
-605 KESENK
+605 KESENG

-678 HEIYDPKDY
+678 HEIYNPKDY
-687 TLLKEMIQTAHF
+687 TLLKEMIQ
-699 KKVPTWHYKDLDHM
+699 K
-713 ISEIKGKKGYTLLK
+713 E
-727 DLIQTAHFKKVS
+727 HFKKVS

-746 DHMIS
+746 DYMIS

-767 FNALDSEKIVHF
+767 FNALDNEKIVHF
-779 KRIKVRA
+779 KRIQVKA
-786 DKKEELI
+786 GKKEALMK
-793 QTIQEVKEYAPLDKE
+793 TIQEVKEYAPLDKE
-808 TLRIKIA
+808 RIKIA

-822 DTEKHK
+822 DAEKHK
-828 QDKTF
+828 QDRIF
-833 KVDEAELLKLKEHYY
+833 KVGDAELLKLKEHYY

-865 VESESDFLEELLKIV
+865 VKSESDFLEELQKTETIK
-880 ETLQENYD
+880 TLQENYD

-899 DNLFIPYFNNAAERK
+899 DHLFIPYIDNAAERK

-920 FWLQKGGTQII
+920 FWLQKSGTQII

-950 YQLFK
+950 YKLFK
-955 DKIFNPKNDPN
+955 DKVFSSKDDPN
-966 LKIKVVL
+966 FKIKVVL

-988 DWIKEGELKDF
+988 LWIEKDKLKDF
-999 FLKQLA
+999 FLDLKD

>member
-1 MAKKKDVT
+1 MAKKKQENLT
-9 TDNEIFVAQ
+9 HNEIFIAQ
-18 KLAEDELNI
+18 KLAEEELNTHEI
-27 NEINKPLEM
+27 NEPLEM

-43 NNKDLLDYQQQALIN
+43 NNKELLDYQQQALIN
-58 AFRMLV
+58 AFRMLT
-64 AYFRDFKENKKEFY
+64 AYFKDFKENKKDFY

-87 AHCDFA
+87 ANCDFT

-98 PLLKSHFKVEN
+98 DLLRNSFKVEN
-109 HCVSFENFINR
+109 GCVKFENFINR

-143 VAIRMGLIPK
+143 VAMEMGLIPK

-178 NKDYFKQIDFKN
+178 GKDYSKQIDFKD
-190 LKSVTNKDFH
+190 LKSVENEDFY
-200 HAPKNSFIEKIA
+200 HASNNCFKGTKKIA

-232 YKDYWDNGENYVI
+232 YKDRWDNGENYVI
-245 LDEAHKGN
+245 LDEAHKGS
-253 KTESKRQAIFSLLSL
+253 KAESKRQAIFSLLSL
-268 KGFLF
+268 RGFLF

-281 ESDLITAVYN
+281 ESDLITSVYN

-303 KESVLLKKNNLNAF
+303 KESILLKKNNLNSF
-317 KELKDLNDREKEIAL
+317 RELKDLNDREKEIAL
-332 LKALLLLG
+332 LKGLLLLA
-340 MQKRH
+340 MQKRYK
-345 QTEGYFYDPLMLVFT
+345 TEGYFHDPLMLVFT
-360 HSVNVKNSDA
+360 HSVNVENSDA
-370 EIFFKT
+370 EMFFKT
-376 LARVIENDDGS
+376 LVRVIENDDES
-387 DFLKAKDDLLEELK
+387 DFEKAKDELLEELK

-408 DDKDKGYKVNVFKES
+408 DDKDKDYKIKIFKEGLS
-423 LKSMDFKGL
+423 GIDFKGL
-432 KEEVFYA
+432 KEEIFYA
-439 SNGHIEVI
+439 SNGRIEVI
-447 INPKNNQ
+447 INPNNKQ

-459 LNTSDKVFCLIRIGD
+459 LNTSDKVFCLIKIGD
-474 ITEWICEKLKSVK
+474 ITEWIHEKLKSVK
-487 VVSKNLSFKEESYF
+487 VVSKNLSYKEESYF

-515 RTFDTG
+515 RSFDTG

-529 ILFLNIGLDDDAKK
+529 ILFLNIGLDEAKK
-543 LVKQSFGRGVRIES
+543 LVQQSFGRGVRIES

-565 AYLDIDEAIKKDLK
+565 AYLDIDEAIKEDLK
-579 PNAAMLETLFVIP
+579 PNAAMLETLFIIP
-592 TNHASLEAILKIQ
+592 TNHASLETILKIQ
-605 KESENK
+605 KESDNRSE
-611 GENRGSWREIK
+611 RGSWREIK
-622 LEKTPIK
+622 LEKTRIE

-637 RKEQTNALKISPSAS
+637 RKEQTNALKLDKSAS

-658 NFKDLKEYFHL
+658 NFKDLKEYFNL

-678 HEIYDPKDY
+678 HEFYDPKDY
-687 TLLKEMIQTAHF
+687 ALLKDMIQKKHF
-699 KKVPTWHYKDLDHM
+699 KIELNWHYKDLD
-713 ISEIKGKKGYTLLK
+713 Y
-727 DLIQTAHFKKVS
+727 
-739 TWHYKDL
+739 
-746 DHMIS
+746 MIS

-767 FNALDSEKIVHF
+767 FNALDNEKIVHF
-779 KRIKVRA
+779 KRVKVRA
-786 DKKEELI
+786 DKKEALVK
-793 QTIQEVKEYAPLDKE
+793 TIQEVKEYAPLDKE

-822 DTEKHK
+822 DTDKYK
-828 QDKTF
+828 QDKAF
-833 KVDEAELLKLKEHYY
+833 KLDNAELLKLKEHYY

-855 NCDWLKHVVK
+855 NCNWLKHVVK
-865 VESESDFLEELLKIV
+865 VESEIDFLKELQETETI
-880 ETLQENYD
+880 ETLQKNYD
-888 FWAFSKIDEHL
+888 FWAFSKIDDL
-899 DNLFIPYFNNAAERK
+899 DNLFIPYIDNAKERR

-950 YQLFK
+950 YKLFK
-955 DKIFNPKNDPN
+955 DKIFNPKNDPHF
-966 LKIKVVL
+966 KIKVVL

-988 DWIKEGELKDF
+988 DWIKKRELKDF
-999 FLKQLA
+999 FLTLKI

>member
-1 MAKKKDVT
+1 MAKKKDLT
-9 TDNEIFVAQ
+9 SYNEIFVAQ
-18 KLAEDELNI
+18 KLAEDELNT
-27 NEINKPLEM
+27 NEINEPLER

-43 NNKDLLDYQQQALIN
+43 SNKELLDYQQQALIN

-87 AHCDFA
+87 ANCDFTH
-93 KKKLN
+93 KKLN

-109 HCVSFENFINR
+109 QRVSFENFINR

-153 KNIMFFSANEHLIKQ
+153 KNIMFFSANENLIKQ

-178 NKDYFKQIDFKN
+178 GKDFSKQIDFKN
-190 LKSVTNKDFH
+190 LKSVTHKDFH
-200 HAPKNSFIEKIA
+200 RAPKDSFIKQIA

-217 ADLMSDE
+217 ADLMNDE

-253 KTESKRQAIFSLLSL
+253 KSESKRQAIFSLLSL

-281 ESDLITAVYN
+281 ESDLITSVYN

-340 MQKRH
+340 MQKRYKV
-345 QTEGYFYDPLMLVFT
+345 EGYFYDPLMLVFT
-360 HSVNVKNSDA
+360 HSVNVENSDA

-376 LARVIENDDGS
+376 LAHVIENDDGS
-387 DFLKAKDDLLEELK
+387 DFLKAKEDLLEEIK
-401 NPEFLFS
+401 DPEFLFS
-408 DDKDKGYKVNVFKES
+408 DDKDKDYKVKVFKEV

-439 SNGHIEVI
+439 NSGHIEVI

-459 LNTSDKVFCLIRIGD
+459 LNTSDKVFCLIKIGD

-515 RTFDTG
+515 RTFETG

-557 VKNQRQRL
+557 LKNQRQRL
-565 AYLDIDEAIKKDLK
+565 AYLEIDEAIKKDLK

-592 TNHASLEAILKIQ
+592 TNHASLEAILTIQ
-605 KESENK
+605 KESENG
-611 GENRGSWREIK
+611 GENKGSWREIK
-622 LEKTPIK
+622 LEETPIK

-637 RKEQTNALKISPSAS
+637 RKEPTSILELPESAS
-652 FKMSEK
+652 FKMSGE
-658 NFKDLKEYFHL
+658 NFKDLKKYFNL

-687 TLLKEMIQTAHF
+687 ATLKDMIQ
-699 KKVPTWHYKDLDHM
+699 
-713 ISEIKGKKGYTLLK
+713 
-727 DLIQTAHFKKVS
+727 QTRVKKVS

-746 DHMIS
+746 DYMIS

-767 FNALDSEKIVHF
+767 FNALDNEKIVHF
-779 KRIKVRA
+779 KRIKVKA
-786 DKKEELI
+786 DKQEALI
-793 QTIQEVKEYAPLDKE
+793 KTIQEVKEHAPLNKE

-822 DTEKHK
+822 DAEKHK

-833 KVDEAELLKLKEHYY
+833 KVDGAELLKLKEHYY

-855 NCDWLKHVVK
+855 DCDWLKHVVK
-865 VESESDFLEELLKIV
+865 VKSEIDFLQELQDQETTK
-880 ETLQENYD
+880 TLQENYD

-899 DNLFIPYFNNAAERK
+899 DNLFIPYINNVAERR

-920 FWLQKGGTQII
+920 FWLQKGDTQII

-936 KGSKHTDYEHKADA
+936 KGTKISDYQHKADA
-950 YQLFK
+950 YKHLFK
-955 DKIFNPKNDPN
+955 DKIFNPKNNPYF
-966 LKIKVVL
+966 KIKVVL

-979 DDVGERYRD
+979 DDVGEDYRD
-988 DWIKEGELKDF
+988 YWIKKGKLNDF
-999 FLKQLA
+999 FLTLKD

>member
-1 MAKKKDVT
+1 MAKKKDLT

-18 KLAEDELNI
+18 KLAEDELNT
-27 NEINKPLEM
+27 NEINEPLER

-43 NNKDLLDYQQQALIN
+43 NNKELLDYQQQALIN
-58 AFRMLV
+58 AFRMLT

-153 KNIMFFSANEHLIKQ
+153 KNIMFFSANENLIKQ

-178 NKDYFKQIDFKN
+178 NKDYFKQIDFKS
-190 LKSVTNKDFH
+190 LKSVTHKDFYR
-200 HAPKNSFIEKIA
+200 APKDFFIEKIT

-217 ADLMSDE
+217 ADLMNDE

-253 KTESKRQAIFSLLSL
+253 KSESKRQAIFSLLSL

-340 MQKRH
+340 MQKRYK
-345 QTEGYFYDPLMLVFT
+345 TEGYFYDPLMLVFT

-376 LARVIENDDGS
+376 LARVIENNDES
-387 DFLKAKDDLLEELK
+387 DFKKAKDDLLEELK

-408 DDKDKGYKVNVFKES
+408 DDKDKDYKVNVFKEG

-439 SNGHIEVI
+439 NNGHIEVI

-565 AYLDIDEAIKKDLK
+565 AYLDIDEAIKDRLK

-592 TNHASLEAILKIQ
+592 TNHASLEAILKFQ

-611 GENRGSWREIK
+611 GENRDSWREIK

-678 HEIYDPKDY
+678 HEIYNPKDY

-699 KKVPTWHYKDLDHM
+699 KKV
-713 ISEIKGKKGYTLLK
+713 
-727 DLIQTAHFKKVS
+727 S

-746 DHMIS
+746 DYMIS

-767 FNALDSEKIVHF
+767 FNAIDNEKIVHF
-779 KRIKVRA
+779 KRVKVKA
-786 DKKEELI
+786 DKKEELVKK
-793 QTIQEVKEYAPLDKE
+793 IQEVKEYAPLDKE
-808 TLRIKIA
+808 TLIKKIA

-828 QDKTF
+828 QNKTF
-833 KVDEAELLKLKEHYY
+833 KVDDAELLKLKEHYY

-865 VESESDFLEELLKIV
+865 VKSESDFLEELLKIT

-899 DNLFIPYFNNAAERK
+899 DNLFIPYFNSATERK

-950 YQLFK
+950 YKLFK
-955 DKIFNPKNDPN
+955 DKVFSSKNDPN

-973 KFYGDK
+973 KFYGNK

-988 DWIKEGELKDF
+988 FWIKKGELKDF
-999 FLKQLA
+999 FLTLIA

>member
-1 MAKKKDVT
+1 MAKKKDLT

-18 KLAEDELNI
+18 KLAEDELNT
-27 NEINKPLEM
+27 NEINEPLER

-43 NNKDLLDYQQQALIN
+43 SNKELLDYQQQALIN

-78 AFYQKHYSF
+78 AFYQERYSF

-109 HCVSFENFINR
+109 QRVSFENFINR

-153 KNIMFFSANEHLIKQ
+153 KNIMFFSANENLIKQ

-178 NKDYFKQIDFKN
+178 GKDYSKQIDFKS
-190 LKSVTNKDFH
+190 LKSVTHKDFYR
-200 HAPKNSFIEKIA
+200 APKDFFEKIT

-253 KTESKRQAIFSLLSL
+253 KSESKRQAIFSLLSL

-317 KELKDLNDREKEIAL
+317 KDLKDLNDREKEIAL

-340 MQKRH
+340 MQKRY

-360 HSVNVKNSDA
+360 HSVNVENSDA

-376 LARVIENDDGS
+376 LARVIENDDEG

-408 DDKDKGYKVNVFKES
+408 DDKDKDYKVKVFKDG

-459 LNTSDKVFCLIRIGD
+459 LNTSDKVFCLIKIGD

-515 RTFDTG
+515 RTFETG

-565 AYLDIDEAIKKDLK
+565 AYLEIDGAIKEALK

-592 TNHASLEAILKIQ
+592 TNHASLEAILKFQ

-637 RKEQTNALKISPSAS
+637 RKEQTSILELPESAS

-678 HEIYDPKDY
+678 HEIYSPKDY

-699 KKVPTWHYKDLDHM
+699 KKV
-713 ISEIKGKKGYTLLK
+713 
-727 DLIQTAHFKKVS
+727 S

-746 DHMIS
+746 DYMIS

-767 FNALDSEKIVHF
+767 FNTLDSEKIVHF
-779 KRIKVRA
+779 KRIKVKA
-786 DKKEELI
+786 DKQEELVKK
-793 QTIQEVKEYAPLDKE
+793 IQEVKEYAPLDKE
-808 TLRIKIA
+808 TLIKKIA

-833 KVDEAELLKLKEHYY
+833 KVDDAELLKLKEHYY
-848 TPLIKAK
+848 IPLIKAK

-865 VESESDFLEELLKIV
+865 VKSESDFLEELLKIT

-899 DNLFIPYFNNAAERK
+899 DHLFIPYIDNAAERK

-955 DKIFNPKNDPN
+955 DKIFNPKNDPHF
-966 LKIKVVL
+966 KIKVVL

-988 DWIKEGELKDF
+988 DWIKKGKLEDF
-999 FLKQLA
+999 FLT

>member
-1 MAKKKDVT
+1 MAKKKDLT

-18 KLAEDELNI
+18 KLAEDELNT
-27 NEINKPLEM
+27 NEINEPLEM

-43 NNKDLLDYQQQALIN
+43 SNKELLDYQQQALIN

-64 AYFRDFKENKKEFY
+64 AYFRDFKGSKKEFY

-87 AHCDFA
+87 TNCDFT
-93 KKKLN
+93 KKKLH
-98 PLLKSHFKVEN
+98 PLLKNHFKVEN

-153 KNIMFFSANEHLIKQ
+153 KNIMFFSANENLIKQ

-178 NKDYFKQIDFKN
+178 GKDYSKQMDFKN
-190 LKSVTNKDFH
+190 LKSVKNEDFF
-200 HAPKNSFIEKIA
+200 HAPKIVEQIA

-217 ADLMSDE
+217 ADLMNDE

-253 KTESKRQAIFSLLSL
+253 KSESKRQAIFSLLSL

-303 KESVLLKKNNLNAF
+303 KESVLLKKNNLSAF

-332 LKALLLLG
+332 LKALLLLA
-340 MQKRH
+340 MQKRYK
-345 QTEGYFYDPLMLVFT
+345 TEGYFYDPLMLVFT

-408 DDKDKGYKVNVFKES
+408 DGKDKEKEYKIKVFKEG
-423 LKSMDFKGL
+423 LNDLDFKGL

-459 LNTSDKVFCLIRIGD
+459 LNTSDKVFCLIQIGD
-474 ITEWICEKLKSVK
+474 ITEWIYEKLKSVK

-565 AYLDIDEAIKKDLK
+565 AYLEIDEAIKDSLK

-592 TNHASLEAILKIQ
+592 TNHASLEAILKFQ

-637 RKEQTNALKISPSAS
+637 KKEQTSILKLPESAS
-652 FKMSEK
+652 FKMSAK
-658 NFKDLKEYFHL
+658 NFKDLEEYFNL

-687 TLLKEMIQTAHF
+687 TQLKKMIQ
-699 KKVPTWHYKDLDHM
+699 K
-713 ISEIKGKKGYTLLK
+713 
-727 DLIQTAHFKKVS
+727 AHFKKVS

-746 DHMIS
+746 DYMIS

-779 KRIKVRA
+779 KRIKVKA
-786 DKKEELI
+786 DKKEKLI

-808 TLRIKIA
+808 TLRTKIA

-822 DTEKHK
+822 DTEKH
-828 QDKTF
+828 QQNKTF
-833 KVDEAELLKLKEHYY
+833 EVDGAELLKLKEHYY

-865 VESESDFLEELLKIV
+865 VKSESDFLEELLKIT

-899 DNLFIPYFNNAAERK
+899 DHLFIPYIDNATERR

-950 YQLFK
+950 YKLFK
-955 DKIFNPKNDPN
+955 DKVFTPKDNPHF
-966 LKIKVVL
+966 KIQVVL
-973 KFYGDK
+973 KFYGNK
-979 DDVGERYRD
+979 DDVGDKYKD
-988 DWIKEGELKDF
+988 DWIQKDKLKDF
-999 FLKQLA
+999 FLKLSFIERG

>member
-1 MAKKKDVT
+1 MAKKKDLT

-18 KLAEDELNI
+18 KLAEEELNT
-27 NEINKPLEM
+27 NEINEPLER

-43 NNKDLLDYQQQALIN
+43 SNKELLDYQQQALIN
-58 AFRMLV
+58 AFRML
-64 AYFRDFKENKKEFY
+64 AAHFRDFKENKKEFY

-87 AHCDFA
+87 ANCDFA

-153 KNIMFFSANEHLIKQ
+153 KNIMFFSANENLIKQ

-173 EKYNR
+173 ERYNR
-178 NKDYFKQIDFKN
+178 GKDYFKQIDFKS
-190 LKSVTNKDFH
+190 LKSVTHKDFYR
-200 HAPKNSFIEKIA
+200 APKGSFIEKIT

-217 ADLMSDE
+217 ADLMNDE

-253 KTESKRQAIFSLLSL
+253 KSESKRQAIFSLLSL

-340 MQKRH
+340 MQKRYKI
-345 QTEGYFYDPLMLVFT
+345 EGYFHNPLMLVFT
-360 HSVNVKNSDA
+360 HSVNVENSDA

-376 LARVIENDDGS
+376 LARVIENDDEG

-408 DDKDKGYKVNVFKES
+408 DDKDKDYKVKVFKES

-439 SNGHIEVI
+439 NNGHIEVI

-515 RTFDTG
+515 RTFETG

-565 AYLDIDEAIKKDLK
+565 AYLDIDGAIKKALK
-579 PNAAMLETLFVIP
+579 PNAAMLETLFVIA
-592 TNHASLEAILKIQ
+592 TKSESVKAILDL
-605 KESENK
+605 KEESSDP
-611 GENRGSWREIK
+611 SWCEVE
-622 LEKTPIK
+622 LEKMSIE

-637 RKEQTNALKISPSAS
+637 QEKSIKATDLQSGS
-652 FKMSEK
+652 FKMSAK

-687 TLLKEMIQTAHF
+687 E
-699 KKVPTWHYKDLDHM
+699 
-713 ISEIKGKKGYTLLK
+713 LLK
-727 DLIQTAHFKKVS
+727 DLIQTKRFEIELN
-739 TWHYKDL
+739 WHYKDL
-746 DHMIS
+746 DNLIS
-751 EIKGKLYPN
+751 ILKKRLYLN

-767 FNALDSEKIVHF
+767 FNALDDEKIVHF
-779 KRIKVRA
+779 KRVKVRA
-786 DKKEELI
+786 DKKEKLI
-793 QTIQEVKEYAPLDKE
+793 QTIQEVEEYAPLDKE
-808 TLRIKIA
+808 TLRMKIV

-828 QDKTF
+828 QNKTF
-833 KVDEAELLKLKEHYY
+833 KVGDAELLKLKEHYY

-865 VESESDFLEELLKIV
+865 VKSESDFLEELLKIT

-920 FWLQKGGTQII
+920 FWLEKGGTQII

-936 KGSKHTDYEHKADA
+936 KGIKIADYQHKADA
-950 YQLFK
+950 YKLFK
-955 DKIFNPKNDPN
+955 DKVFSSKDDPN

-973 KFYGDK
+973 NFYGDK
-979 DDVGERYRD
+979 DEVADGYRD
-988 DWIKEGELKDF
+988 YWIKKGKLEDF
-999 FLKQLA
+999 FLTL

>member
-1 MAKKKDVT
+1 MAKKKDLT

-18 KLAEDELNI
+18 KLAEDELNT
-27 NEINKPLEM
+27 NEINEPLER

-43 NNKDLLDYQQQALIN
+43 SNKELLDYQQQALIN
-58 AFRMLV
+58 TFRMLA

-87 AHCDFA
+87 ANCDFA
-93 KKKLN
+93 KKKLH

-153 KNIMFFSANEHLIKQ
+153 KNIMFFSANENLIKQ

-178 NKDYFKQIDFKN
+178 GKDYFKQIDFKS
-190 LKSVTNKDFH
+190 LKSVTHKDFH
-200 HAPKNSFIEKIA
+200 HAPKGSFIEKIA

-217 ADLMSDE
+217 ADLMNDE

-253 KTESKRQAIFSLLSL
+253 KSESKRQAIFSLLSL

-340 MQKRH
+340 MQKRY

-376 LARVIENDDGS
+376 LARVIENDDEG
-387 DFLKAKDDLLEELK
+387 DFLKAKEDLLEELK

-408 DDKDKGYKVNVFKES
+408 DDKDKGYKVKVFKES
-423 LKSMDFKGL
+423 LNDMDFKGL
-432 KEEVFYA
+432 KEAVFYA

-459 LNTSDKVFCLIRIGD
+459 LNTSDKVFCLIKIGD

-501 SQIDKSS
+501 SQIDRSS

-565 AYLDIDEAIKKDLK
+565 AYLDIDEAIKDKLK
-579 PNAAMLETLFVIP
+579 PHAAMLETLFVIP
-592 TNHASLEAILKIQ
+592 TNHASLEAILKFQ

-622 LEKTPIK
+622 LEKTHIT

-687 TLLKEMIQTAHF
+687 KQFKDMIQQAR
-699 KKVPTWHYKDLDHM
+699 
-713 ISEIKGKKGYTLLK
+713 
-727 DLIQTAHFKKVS
+727 FKKVS

-746 DHMIS
+746 DYMIS

-760 QKVPKDE
+760 QKTPKDE
-767 FNALDSEKIVHF
+767 FNALDNEKIVHF

-786 DKKEELI
+786 DKKEKLI

-808 TLRIKIA
+808 TLRTKIA

-828 QDKTF
+828 QDRTF
-833 KVDEAELLKLKEHYY
+833 KVGDAELLKLKEHYY

-865 VESESDFLEELLKIV
+865 VKSESDFLEELLKIT

-899 DNLFIPYFNNAAERK
+899 DNLFIPYIDNATERR

-920 FWLQKGGTQII
+920 FWLEKGGTQII
-931 CFIDP
+931 CFIDLR
-936 KGSKHTDYEHKADA
+936 GSKFLITNIR
-950 YQLFK
+950 QMRINF
-955 DKIFNPKNDPN
+955 
-966 LKIKVVL
+966 LKIKFLTL
-973 KFYGDK
+973 KTIPISKSKWF
-979 DDVGERYRD
+979 
-988 DWIKEGELKDF
+988 
-999 FLKQLA
+999 

>member
-1 MAKKKDVT
+1 MAKKKDLT

-18 KLAEDELNI
+18 KLAEEELNA
-27 NEINKPLEM
+27 NEINEPLEM

-43 NNKDLLDYQQQALIN
+43 SNKELLDYQQQALIN
-58 AFRMLV
+58 AFRVLA

-78 AFYQKHYSF
+78 AFYQKYYSF
-87 AHCDFA
+87 ANCDFA

-98 PLLKSHFKVEN
+98 HLLKSHFKVEN
-109 HCVSFENFINR
+109 GCVSFENFINR

-153 KNIMFFSANEHLIKQ
+153 KNIMFFSANENLIKQ

-178 NKDYFKQIDFKN
+178 GKDYFKQIDFKS
-190 LKSVTNKDFH
+190 LKSVTYKDFH
-200 HAPKNSFIEKIA
+200 HAPKDFFEKIA

-217 ADLMSDE
+217 ADLMNDE

-253 KTESKRQAIFSLLSL
+253 KSESKRQAIFSLLSL

-303 KESVLLKKNNLNAF
+303 KESVLLKKNNLIAF

-340 MQKRH
+340 MQKRY

-387 DFLKAKDDLLEELK
+387 DFLKAKEDLLEELK

-408 DDKDKGYKVNVFKES
+408 DGKDQKYKVEVFKEG

-432 KEEVFYA
+432 KEEIFYA

-459 LNTSDKVFCLIRIGD
+459 LNTSDKIFCLIKIGD

-515 RTFDTG
+515 RTFETG

-565 AYLDIDEAIKKDLK
+565 AYLDIDEAIKKALK

-699 KKVPTWHYKDLDHM
+699 KKV
-713 ISEIKGKKGYTLLK
+713 
-727 DLIQTAHFKKVS
+727 S

-746 DHMIS
+746 DYMIS

-779 KRIKVRA
+779 KRVKVRA
-786 DKKEELI
+786 DKKEKLI

-808 TLRIKIA
+808 TLRTKIA
-815 QGEIDPY
+815 QGEIDI
-822 DTEKHK
+822 DNIDKHK
-828 QDKTF
+828 QDRTF

-865 VESESDFLEELLKIV
+865 VKSESDFLEELLKIT

-899 DNLFIPYFNNAAERK
+899 DNLFIPYIDNVTERK

-950 YQLFK
+950 YKLFK
-955 DKIFNPKNDPN
+955 DKIFNPKDDPN
-966 LKIKVVL
+966 LKIQVVL
-973 KFYGDK
+973 KFYGNK

-999 FLKQLA
+999 FLTL

>member
-1 MAKKKDVT
+1 MAKKKDLT

-18 KLAEDELNI
+18 KLAEDELNT
-27 NEINKPLEM
+27 NEINEPLER

-43 NNKDLLDYQQQALIN
+43 SNKELLDYQQQALIN
-58 AFRMLV
+58 AFRMLA
-64 AYFRDFKENKKEFY
+64 AYFKDFKGSKKEFY

-87 AHCDFA
+87 ANCDFA
-93 KKKLN
+93 KKKLH
-98 PLLKSHFKVEN
+98 PLLKNHFKAEN

-128 SGKTIVIIKL
+128 SGKTVVIIKL

-153 KNIMFFSANEHLIKQ
+153 KNIMFFSANENLIKQ

-178 NKDYFKQIDFKN
+178 GKDYSKQMDFKN
-190 LKSVTNKDFH
+190 LKSVKNEDFY
-200 HAPKNSFIEKIA
+200 HAPKNSLMEKIA

-217 ADLMSDE
+217 ADLMNDE

-253 KTESKRQAIFSLLSL
+253 KSESKRQAIFSLLSL

-340 MQKRH
+340 MQKRY

-376 LARVIENDDGS
+376 LARVIENDNGS
-387 DFLKAKDDLLEELK
+387 DFLKAKEDLLEELMK
-401 NPEFLFS
+401 PEFLFS
-408 DDKDKGYKVNVFKES
+408 DNKDKDDKVRVFKEG

-459 LNTSDKVFCLIRIGD
+459 LNTSDKVFCLIKIGD

-515 RTFDTG
+515 RTFETG

-543 LVKQSFGRGVRIES
+543 FVKQSFGRGVRIES

-565 AYLDIDEAIKKDLK
+565 AYLEIDPSIKKALK
-579 PNAAMLETLFVIP
+579 PNAAMLETLFVIA
-592 TNHASLEAILKIQ
+592 TKSESVKAILTIQ

-652 FKMSEK
+652 FKMSAK

-678 HEIYDPKDY
+678 HEIYNPKDY
-687 TLLKEMIQTAHF
+687 TLLKDM
-699 KKVPTWHYKDLDHM
+699 
-713 ISEIKGKKGYTLLK
+713 
-727 DLIQTAHFKKVS
+727 IQTAHFKKVS

-767 FNALDSEKIVHF
+767 FNALDNEKIVHF
-779 KRIKVRA
+779 KRIKVKA
-786 DKKEELI
+786 SKKEELVKK
-793 QTIQEVKEYAPLDKE
+793 IQEVEEYAPLDKE
-808 TLRIKIA
+808 RKKIA

-828 QDKTF
+828 QNKTF
-833 KVDEAELLKLKEHYY
+833 EVDGAELLKLKEHYY

-865 VESESDFLEELLKIV
+865 VKSESDFLEELLKIT

-899 DNLFIPYFNNAAERK
+899 DNLFIPYIDNGTTERK

-920 FWLQKGGTQII
+920 FWLEKGGTQII

-955 DKIFNPKNDPN
+955 DKIFNPKDDPHF
-966 LKIKVVL
+966 KIKVVL
-973 KFYGDK
+973 KFYGNK

-999 FLKQLA
+999 FLTLIT

>member
-1 MAKKKDVT
+1 MAKKKQEVRN
-9 TDNEIFVAQ
+9 NEIFVAQ
-18 KLAEDELNI
+18 KLAEEELNT
-27 NEINKPLEM
+27 NEVNESLEM
-36 LDFKSFD
+36 LNFKSFD
-43 NNKDLLDYQQQALIN
+43 SNKELLDYQQQALIN

-64 AYFRDFKENKKEFY
+64 AYFKDFKGSKKEFY

-87 AHCDFA
+87 ANCDFT
-93 KKKLN
+93 KKKLH
-98 PLLKSHFKVEN
+98 PLLKNHFKVEN

-178 NKDYFKQIDFKN
+178 NKDYFKQIDFKS
-190 LKSVTNKDFH
+190 LKSVTNKDFY
-200 HAPKNSFIEKIA
+200 HAPKGSFIEKIA

-268 KGFLF
+268 RGFLF

-345 QTEGYFYDPLMLVFT
+345 KTEGYFYDPLMLVFT

-376 LARVIENDDGS
+376 LVRVIENDDGS
-387 DFLKAKDDLLEELK
+387 DFLKAKEDLLEELK

-408 DDKDKGYKVNVFKES
+408 DDKDKDYKVKVFKEG
-423 LKSMDFKGL
+423 LKSMDFKDL

-439 SNGHIEVI
+439 NNGHIEVI

-459 LNTSDKVFCLIRIGD
+459 LNTSDKVFCLIKIGD
-474 ITEWICEKLKSVK
+474 ITEWIREKLKNVK

-565 AYLDIDEAIKKDLK
+565 AYLEIDGAIKKDLK
-579 PNAAMLETLFVIP
+579 PNAAMLETLFVIA
-592 TNHASLEAILKIQ
+592 TKSESVKAILDL
-605 KESENK
+605 KEESSDP
-611 GENRGSWREIK
+611 SWYEVE
-622 LEKTPIK
+622 LEKTPIE

-637 RKEQTNALKISPSAS
+637 QEKCIKATDLESGS

-678 HEIYDPKDY
+678 HEIYNPKD
-687 TLLKEMIQTAHF
+687 
-699 KKVPTWHYKDLDHM
+699 
-713 ISEIKGKKGYTLLK
+713 YTLLK
-727 DLIQTAHFKKVS
+727 DLIQTKRFEIELN
-739 TWHYKDL
+739 WHYKDL
-746 DHMIS
+746 DDLIS
-751 EIKGKLYPN
+751 ILKKRLYLN

-767 FNALDSEKIVHF
+767 FNALDNEKIVHF
-779 KRIKVRA
+779 KRVKVKA
-786 DKKEELI
+786 DKKEALMKA
-793 QTIQEVKEYAPLDKE
+793 IQEVKEYVPLDKE

-828 QDKTF
+828 QDRTF
-833 KVDEAELLKLKEHYY
+833 KVDDAELLKLKEHYY

-865 VESESDFLEELLKIV
+865 VKSESDFLEELLKIT

-899 DNLFIPYFNNAAERK
+899 DNLFIPYIDNGATERK

-936 KGSKHTDYEHKADA
+936 KGSKYTDYEHKADA

-979 DDVGERYRD
+979 DEVGERYRD

>member
-1 MAKKKDVT
+1 MAKKKDLT

-18 KLAEDELNI
+18 KLAEEELNT
-27 NEINKPLEM
+27 NEINEPLEM

-43 NNKDLLDYQQQALIN
+43 SNKELLDYQQQALIN

-64 AYFRDFKENKKEFY
+64 AYFKDFKGSKKEFY

-87 AHCDFA
+87 ANCDFT
-93 KKKLN
+93 KKKLQ
-98 PLLKSHFKVEN
+98 PLLKNHFKAEN

-153 KNIMFFSANEHLIKQ
+153 KNIMFFSANENLIKQ

-178 NKDYFKQIDFKN
+178 GKDYFKQMDFKN
-190 LKSVTNKDFH
+190 LKSVKNKDFF
-200 HAPKNSFIEKIA
+200 HAPKNSLMEQIA

-217 ADLMSDE
+217 ADLMNDE

-253 KTESKRQAIFSLLSL
+253 KSESKRQAIFSLLSL

-281 ESDLITAVYN
+281 ESDLITSVYN

-303 KESVLLKKNNLNAF
+303 KESVLLKKNNLSAF

-340 MQKRH
+340 MQKRY

-376 LARVIENDDGS
+376 LVRVIENDDGS
-387 DFLKAKDDLLEELK
+387 DFLKAKEDLLEELK

-408 DDKDKGYKVNVFKES
+408 DDKDKDYKVKVFKEG

-439 SNGHIEVI
+439 NNGHIEVI

-474 ITEWICEKLKSVK
+474 ITEWIYEKLKSVK

-515 RTFDTG
+515 RTFETG

-592 TNHASLEAILKIQ
+592 TNHASLEAILKFQ

-611 GENRGSWREIK
+611 GENRGSWHEIK

-637 RKEQTNALKISPSAS
+637 RKEQTSILDLPESAS
-652 FKMSEK
+652 FKMSGE
-658 NFKDLKEYFHL
+658 NFKDLKEYFNL

-687 TLLKEMIQTAHF
+687 KQ
-699 KKVPTWHYKDLDHM
+699 
-713 ISEIKGKKGYTLLK
+713 LK
-727 DLIQTAHFKKVS
+727 DMIQTAHFKKVS

-746 DHMIS
+746 DYMIS

-779 KRIKVRA
+779 KRIKVKA
-786 DKKEELI
+786 DKKEKLI

-808 TLRIKIA
+808 TEKHKQDLRTKIA

-822 DTEKHK
+822 DTR
-828 QDKTF
+828 TF

-865 VESESDFLEELLKIV
+865 VKSESDFLEELLKIT

-899 DNLFIPYFNNAAERK
+899 DHLFIPYIDNATERC

-936 KGSKHTDYEHKADA
+936 KGTEHTSSLRKADA
-950 YQLFK
+950 YKLFK
-955 DKIFNPKNDPN
+955 GKVFSSKDNPHFKIQ
-966 LKIKVVL
+966 VVL
-973 KFYGDK
+973 KFYGNK
-979 DDVGERYRD
+979 DRVPDDYRD
-988 DWIKEGELKDF
+988 YWIKKGKLNDF
-999 FLKQLA
+999 FLTLKA

>member
-1 MAKKKDVT
+1 MAKKKDLT

-18 KLAEDELNI
+18 KLAEGELNI
-27 NEINKPLEM
+27 NEINEPLEM

-43 NNKDLLDYQQQALIN
+43 SNKELLDYQQQALIN

-87 AHCDFA
+87 ANCDFA

-98 PLLKSHFKVEN
+98 DLLKNSFKVEN
-109 HCVSFENFINR
+109 GCVSFENFINR

-153 KNIMFFSANEHLIKQ
+153 KNIMFFSTNENLIKQ

-178 NKDYFKQIDFKN
+178 GKDYSKQIDFKN
-190 LKSVTNKDFH
+190 LKSVTNEDFH
-200 HAPKNSFIEKIA
+200 HASKGFFEKIT

-217 ADLMSDE
+217 ADLMDDK
-224 ESKENLLN
+224 ESKENRLN

-245 LDEAHKGN
+245 LDEAHKGD
-253 KTESKRQAIFSLLSL
+253 KSESKRQAIFSLLSL
-268 KGFLF
+268 RGFLF

-281 ESDLITAVYN
+281 KSDLITSVYN

-303 KESVLLKKNNLNAF
+303 KESVLLKKNNLSAF
-317 KELKDLNDREKEIAL
+317 KDLKDLNDREKEIAL
-332 LKALLLLG
+332 LKALLLLA
-340 MQKRH
+340 MQKRYK
-345 QTEGYFYDPLMLVFT
+345 TEGYFHDPLMLVFT

-376 LARVIENDDGS
+376 LARVIENDDEN
-387 DFLKAKDDLLEELK
+387 DFIKAKEDLLEELK

-408 DDKDKGYKVNVFKES
+408 DDKDQKYKIEVFKKG
-423 LKSMDFKGL
+423 LNDLDFKGL

-439 SNGHIEVI
+439 SNGHIEMI

-622 LEKTPIK
+622 LEKTRIE

-678 HEIYDPKDY
+678 HEIYNPKDY

-699 KKVPTWHYKDLDHM
+699 KKV
-713 ISEIKGKKGYTLLK
+713 
-727 DLIQTAHFKKVS
+727 S

-746 DHMIS
+746 DYMIS

-767 FNALDSEKIVHF
+767 FNALDNEKIVHF
-779 KRIKVRA
+779 KRVKVRA
-786 DKKEELI
+786 DKKEELVKR
-793 QTIQEVKEYAPLDKE
+793 IQEVKEYAPLD
-808 TLRIKIA
+808 
-815 QGEIDPY
+815 
-822 DTEKHK
+822 TEKHK
-828 QDKTF
+828 QDRTF

-865 VESESDFLEELLKIV
+865 VKSESDFLEELQETETIK
-880 ETLQENYD
+880 TLQENYD

-899 DNLFIPYFNNAAERK
+899 DNLFIPYFNNAAERH

-950 YQLFK
+950 YKLFK
-955 DKIFNPKNDPN
+955 DKVFTPKNNPHF
-966 LKIKVVL
+966 KIQVVL
-973 KFYGDK
+973 KFYGNK
-979 DDVGERYRD
+979 DDVGDKYKD
-988 DWIKEGELKDF
+988 DWIQKDKLKDF
-999 FLKQLA
+999 FLTLWPKFIERG

>member
-1 MAKKKDVT
+1 MAKKKDLT

-18 KLAEDELNI
+18 KLAEEELNI
-27 NEINKPLEM
+27 NEINDPLEM

-43 NNKDLLDYQQQALIN
+43 SNKELLDYQQQALIN

-87 AHCDFA
+87 ANCDFA

-98 PLLKSHFKVEN
+98 PLLKNSFKVEN
-109 HCVSFENFINR
+109 NCVKFENFINR

-178 NKDYFKQIDFKN
+178 NKDYSKQIGFKN
-190 LKSVTNKDFH
+190 LKGVTNKDFYR
-200 HAPKNSFIEKIA
+200 ASKDFLMEKIA

-217 ADLMSDE
+217 ADLMNDE

-232 YKDYWDNGENYVI
+232 YKDCWDNGENYVI

-303 KESVLLKKNNLNAF
+303 KESVLLKKNNLGAF

-340 MQKRH
+340 MQKRYK
-345 QTEGYFYDPLMLVFT
+345 TEGYFHDPLMLVFT
-360 HSVNVKNSDA
+360 HSVNVENSDA

-376 LARVIENDDGS
+376 LARVIENDDGN

-401 NPEFLFS
+401 KPEFLFS
-408 DDKDKGYKVNVFKES
+408 DGKEQDYKIEIFKES

-432 KEEVFYA
+432 KEAVFYA
-439 SNGHIEVI
+439 SNGYIEVI

-459 LNTSDKVFCLIRIGD
+459 LNTSDKVFCLIKIGD
-474 ITEWICEKLKSVK
+474 ITEWIHEKLKSVK

-565 AYLDIDEAIKKDLK
+565 AYLEIDEAIKDRLK
-579 PNAAMLETLFVIP
+579 PNAAMLETLFVIA
-592 TNHASLEAILKIQ
+592 TKSESVRAILDL
-605 KESENK
+605 KEESSDP
-611 GENRGSWREIK
+611 SWCEVE
-622 LEKTPIK
+622 LEKTSIE
-629 HALFVPCY
+629 HTLFVPCY
-637 RKEQTNALKISPSAS
+637 QEKSIKATDLESGS

-678 HEIYDPKDY
+678 HEIYNPKDY
-687 TLLKEMIQTAHF
+687 AMLKDLIQTKRF
-699 KKVPTWHYKDLDHM
+699 EIELNWHYKDLD
-713 ISEIKGKKGYTLLK
+713 
-727 DLIQTAHFKKVS
+727 DLISILKKR
-739 TWHYKDL
+739 
-746 DHMIS
+746 
-751 EIKGKLYPN
+751 LYLN

-767 FNALDSEKIVHF
+767 FNALDNEKIVHF
-779 KRIKVRA
+779 KRIKVKA
-786 DKKEELI
+786 DKKEALMKA
-793 QTIQEVKEYAPLDKE
+793 IQEVKEYAPLDKE
-808 TLRIKIA
+808 T
-815 QGEIDPY
+815 Y
-822 DTEKHK
+822 K
-828 QDKTF
+828 QDRTF
-833 KVDEAELLKLKEHYY
+833 KVDDAELLKLKEHYY

-865 VESESDFLEELLKIV
+865 VKSESDFLEELLKIT

-899 DNLFIPYFNNAAERK
+899 DNLFIPYIDNAAERC

-955 DKIFNPKNDPN
+955 DKIFNPKNDPHF
-966 LKIKVVL
+966 KIKVVL
-973 KFYGDK
+973 KFYGNK

>member
-1 MAKKKDVT
+1 MAKKKDLT
-9 TDNEIFVAQ
+9 SYNEIFVAQ
-18 KLAEDELNI
+18 KLAEWELNT
-27 NEINKPLEM
+27 NEINEPLER

-43 NNKDLLDYQQQALIN
+43 SNKELLDYQQQALIN

-64 AYFRDFKENKKEFY
+64 AYFRDFKGSKKEFY

-87 AHCDFA
+87 ANCDFTN
-93 KKKLN
+93 KKLN
-98 PLLKSHFKVEN
+98 HLLKAYLKVEN

-143 VAIRMGLIPK
+143 VAMGMGLIPK
-153 KNIMFFSANEHLIKQ
+153 KNIMFFSANENLIKQ

-178 NKDYFKQIDFKN
+178 GKDFSKQIDFKN
-190 LKSVTNKDFH
+190 LKSITHKDFH
-200 HAPKNSFIEKIA
+200 RTPKGFFEKIA

-253 KTESKRQAIFSLLSL
+253 KSESKRQAIFSLLSL

-281 ESDLITAVYN
+281 ESDLITSVYN

-303 KESVLLKKNNLNAF
+303 KESVLLKKNNLKAF
-317 KELKDLNDREKEIAL
+317 KDLKDLNDREKEIAL

-340 MQKRH
+340 MQKRYK
-345 QTEGYFYDPLMLVFT
+345 TEGYFHDPLMLVFT
-360 HSVNVKNSDA
+360 HSVNVENSDA

-376 LARVIENDDGS
+376 LARVIENDDGN
-387 DFLKAKDDLLEELK
+387 DFLKAKEDLLEEIK
-401 NPEFLFS
+401 DPEFLFS
-408 DDKDKGYKVNVFKES
+408 VNKDKDYKVKVFKEG
-423 LKSMDFKGL
+423 LKNMDFKGL

-439 SNGHIEVI
+439 NSGHIEVI

-459 LNTSDKVFCLIRIGD
+459 LNTSDKVFCLIKIGD
-474 ITEWICEKLKSVK
+474 ITKWICEKLKSVK

-515 RTFDTG
+515 RTFETG

-565 AYLDIDEAIKKDLK
+565 AYLDINGAIKKDLK

-605 KESENK
+605 KESENR

-629 HALFVPCY
+629 HDLFVPCY
-637 RKEQTNALKISPSAS
+637 RKEPTSILKIPENAS

-658 NFKDLKEYFHL
+658 NFKDLKEYFNL

-687 TLLKEMIQTAHF
+687 AMLKDMIQ
-699 KKVPTWHYKDLDHM
+699 K
-713 ISEIKGKKGYTLLK
+713 
-727 DLIQTAHFKKVS
+727 AHFKKVS

-746 DHMIS
+746 DYMIA

-767 FNALDSEKIVHF
+767 FNALDNEKIVHF
-779 KRIKVRA
+779 KRIKVKA
-786 DKKEELI
+786 DKQEALI
-793 QTIQEVKEYAPLDKE
+793 KTIQEVKEYAPLDKE
-808 TLRIKIA
+808 TLIKKIA

-828 QDKTF
+828 QNKIF
-833 KVDEAELLKLKEHYY
+833 EVDGAELLKLKEHYY

-855 NCDWLKHVVK
+855 DCDWLKHVVK
-865 VESESDFLEELLKIV
+865 VKSEIDFLQELQDQETTK
-880 ETLQENYD
+880 TLQENYD

-899 DNLFIPYFNNAAERK
+899 DNLFIPYINNVAERR

-920 FWLQKGGTQII
+920 FWLQKGDTQII

-936 KGSKHTDYEHKADA
+936 KGITYADYEHKADA
-950 YQLFK
+950 YKLFK
-955 DKIFNPKNDPN
+955 DKIFNPKNNPHF
-966 LKIKVVL
+966 KIKVVL
-973 KFYGDK
+973 KFYGNK
-979 DDVGERYRD
+979 DRVADGYRD
-988 DWIKEGELKDF
+988 YWIQKGKLNDF
-999 FLKQLA
+999 FLTLKD